1 MDEWGIAGTAFEKKE
16 GEGMSRQRD
25 KWVTRVIAWML
36 SFAMA
41 VSLVVIPSD
50 KTEAAGETIVLSY
63 STDQV
68 TASGNVDNQ
77 VSLDLGNGGYS
88 DLSELKSAGLTKLR
102 VSFEVSSADGTGNI
116 GGQAFVNAKGTWKG
130 EWINVNAGSG
140 TQTVELDLTQFYS
153 KSGQLYNFGFQFENV
168 TSITYKIKEAVLVNS
183 GSSSGGD
190 SGSGSDSSDFGTER
204 EYSSGVTAT
213 VKNQGTPSNDWSGF
227 EMAISNNTG
236 ASICDWIVVLQ
247 VPSGTASAFKCW
259 NATFVADGDTIYMY
273 PMQSG
278 GNAVLAAGTMQND
291 IPGGGFAAKY
301 VDASSIQV
309 KGVYYNKGTSS
320 SVDYSQ
326 GDTNDNTGGSGGSG
340 GSGGTSSGDTTTN
353 KDLDVEFNYAKA
365 LQESLYFYD
374 ANMCGYL
381 EDTCALSWRGN
392 CHTYDKNVT
401 YTKNGK
407 TYNVDASG
415 GFHDAGDHVK
425 FGLPQGYAA
434 SMLGMSYY
442 QFKDA
447 FDELGQKEHLKKITD
462 YFCDYF
468 KRCTVYEGDQVIAFC
483 YQVGD
488 GNTDHGVWTAPEG
501 QTISRPAF
509 FADASNP
516 ATDEVSVVIA
526 ALALNYINFG
536 NNEDL
541 KTAKDLFTFVEK
553 NNKACAT
560 EGASTFYASRSYGD
574 DYAFAASALAAAT
587 GDTSYNSIYNEYK
600 DNSDN
605 GVNQYWVL
613 DWGNTGALACMLQKD
628 TAKIASI
635 TDVCK
640 GKSAI
645 DGVFNCVSDWGSCRY
660 SAAEQFTGLVYDKLT
675 GKTTYADWATSQMNY
690 MLGDNPN
697 KRCYIVGYNEN
708 SSKYPHHRAAS
719 RSTDSKI
726 INSNHYTLL
735 GALVGGPGANG
746 TYKDDQGDYYC
757 NEVALDYNAGLVG
770 AAAGLYLVHKNDKTV
785 KLSYAK
791 KNATNY
797 STKTA
802 SAAELAAVGV
812 KTYYG
817 TNSGDDTEEEVKA
830 TEIKLNQETCALTE
844 GETVTLRA
852 TVIPKTAEQKVTWK
866 SENEKIATVSDVG
879 KVTALAAGT
888 TTITAATMDGTKLT
902 ASCKLTVK
910 AAPKAVFSTDQTVLT
925 CAPVIYGYE
934 TGSAAELVLE
944 NKGDADG
951 TAALQLEKGAGS
963 AFALSGDSERKLAPA
978 GKTTVIVSLKNGK
991 DAGTYSDNLLIE
1003 ADNGQSFQIPVS
1015 ATVEKCPVTG
1025 ITFPTAGMIVT
1036 GQTLSESELS
1046 GGDETYGTFA
1056 WADAAEKPERGTY
1069 QGQVVLTLCSDA
1081 KKNYAFDQIT
1091 GYDAA
1096 AGTITQNVTVTVSR
1110 AGLPAITFPEAS
1122 ELVYGQKLSDSTLA
1136 GGSTGY
1142 GTFAWSTP
1150 DVTMGEQEVENSIN
1164 QYEVV
1169 FTWSDASKKQYQIEN
1184 SDEDAVYKKMVSV
1197 KVRKAKQT
1205 AVPDSVDLLA
1215 RTKDTI
1221 RISGQAG
1228 VRYSV
1233 DGTTWKQAVSN
1244 GETIEFAGL
1253 RSFTK
1258 YTVSGRYAE
1267 TATAYAGKAVELLTV
1282 YTLVQDPY
1290 TIDIAKITDK
1300 EYQDAL
1306 RTDDGKITVNYTEP
1320 VLTLT
1325 EDGRDYVITGKNKEL
1340 VIKAGGATRVTLDQ
1354 AEVGAVAIIGN
1365 ADGKTEIAR
1374 KGTVTIAGNVE
1385 TDGGLV
1391 ISGDGFLTVSGKISA
1406 AGDITIKDGKV
1417 SVDGGVLAGGTV
1429 LIRDAEL
1436 VAGTDETGTAIK
1448 ADTVRIED
1456 SKVTVGADQVTKDP
1470 PIKSDNIILVGDNT
1484 VASSSGSKDIF
1495 SSKPKDE
1502 NGDEIPDTI
1511 LIEKITLNKTSVVLN
1526 IGDTERIAVAA
1537 VIPANATLKTFDWK
1551 SSNEKVASVSQTGE
1565 VKGIS
1570 AGTAIITVTAKDGS
1584 GVTGFCTV
1592 TVKKKETVTPTP
1604 TPNPEKPTT
1613 EKPTIEKPTT
1623 EKPTTEAPKKTVKPA
1638 KVKIQAATKKI
1649 APGRKLTLKATVT
1662 PKKATNKKVKWTIR
1676 KSDKKYASINS
1687 KGVLTVKKAAKGKTI
1702 KVTATAVGNS
1712 KVKATYTV
1720 KVMKK
1725 AVKKVTITSKKKAV
1739 KKVTI
1744 KKKQSITLKAKL
1756 TPTKGISKEVTWTSG
1771 NPKVAK
1777 VTAKGKVIGKKKGTV
1792 KITAKA
1798 KDGSGKKA
1806 TITIKVK

>member
-1 MDEWGIAGTAFEKKE
+1 
-16 GEGMSRQRD
+16 MSRQRD
-25 KWVTRVIAWML
+25 KWVTRIIAWML
-36 SFAMA
+36 SFAMI

-50 KTEAAGETIVLSY
+50 RTEAAEETIALSY

-68 TASGNVDNQ
+68 TKSGDSDGKVELNFENAGYKSVAALQ
-77 VSLDLGNGGYS
+77 TAGITKFRVSLEVIGFTSMS
-88 DLSELKSAGLTKLR
+88 DETAGTM
-102 VSFEVSSADGTGNI
+102 V
-116 GGQAFVNAKGTWKG
+116 FVNASDDWHH
-130 EWINVNAGSG
+130 EWNNLASG
-140 TQTVELDLTQFYS
+140 AQTIEYDLSNLNDNSVEI
-153 KSGQLYNFGFQFENV
+153 YNFGLQFSNV
-168 TSITYKIKEAVLVNS
+168 SSITYKITEAVLVKS
-183 GSSSGGD
+183 GSSSGSESGGD
-190 SGSGSDSSDFGTER
+190 SGSSDFGTER
-204 EYSSGVTAT
+204 DYSSGVTAT
-213 VKNQGTPSNDWSGF
+213 VANQGTPSNDWSGF
-227 EMAISNNTG
+227 EMTINNNTG

-273 PMQSG
+273 PMKSG
-278 GNAVLAAGTMQND
+278 ANAVLAAGTMKND
-291 IPGGGFAAKY
+291 IPGGGFSSKY

-320 SVDYSQ
+320 SVDYSK
-326 GDTNDNTGGSGGSG
+326 GDTNDNTGGSG

-374 ANMCGYL
+374 ANMCGNL
-381 EDTCALSWRGN
+381 EGTCALSWRGN

-447 FDELGQKEHLKKITD
+447 FDELGQKEHLKKVTD

-509 FADASNP
+509 FADAGNP
-516 ATDEVSVVIA
+516 ATDEVSVAIA
-526 ALALNYINFG
+526 ALAINYINFG
-536 NNEDL
+536 NTEDL
-541 KTAKDLFTFVEK
+541 QTAKDLFTFVK
-553 NNKACAT
+553 NNNKACAT
-560 EGASTFYASRSYGD
+560 DGASTFYASRSYGD

-628 TAKIASI
+628 TSKLAKI

-675 GKTTYADWATSQMNY
+675 GTTTYADWATSQMNY

-735 GALVGGPGANG
+735 GALVGGPGADG
-746 TYKDDQGDYYC
+746 TYKDDQGDYFC

-770 AAAGLYLVHKNDKTV
+770 AAAGLYLVHKNDETV
-785 KLSYAK
+785 YLSYAK

-802 SAAELAAVGV
+802 SATELSAVGV

-830 TEIKLNQETCALTE
+830 TAIKLDSLIVELTE
-844 GETVTLRA
+844 GLGTTIRA
-852 TVIPKTAEQKVTWK
+852 TVTPKTAEQKVIWK
-866 SENEKIATVSDVG
+866 SENEKVAAVSESG
-879 KVTALAAGT
+879 KVTAVGAGETTVTAT
-888 TTITAATMDGTKLT
+888 TTDGTNLT
-902 ASCKLTVK
+902 ASCKVTVK
-910 AAPKAVFSTDQTVLT
+910 AAPKAEFVTDQTALT
-925 CAPVIYGYE
+925 CDPVIYGYE
-934 TGSAAELVLE
+934 AGSTATLALE
-944 NKGDADG
+944 NKGNDTG
-951 TAALQLEKGAGS
+951 LVTIVLEKGTDS
-963 AFALSGDSERKLAPA
+963 PFEISGDTSIKVAPSD
-978 GKTTVIVSLKNGK
+978 KTTVVAALKTGK
-991 DAGTYSDNLLIE
+991 DAGSYSDNLLIE
-1003 ADNGQSFQIPVS
+1003 ADNGQSFKIPVS
-1015 ATVEKCPVTG
+1015 ATVEKCPVTN
-1025 ITFPTAGMIVT
+1025 ISFPTAGTIVA
-1036 GQTLSESELS
+1036 GQSLADSKLT
-1046 GGDETYGTFA
+1046 GGDTIYGIFF
-1056 WADAAEKPERGTY
+1056 WADMAKKPERGIS
-1069 QGQVVLTLCSDA
+1069 QGEVVLILRPDI
-1081 KKNYAFDQIT
+1081 KKNYSFDQIA

-1096 AGTITQNVTVTVSR
+1096 ESTITQNVTVTVTR

-1122 ELVYGQKLSDSTLA
+1122 DLVYGQKLSDSKLT
-1136 GGSTGY
+1136 GGSTEY

-1150 DVTMGEQEVENSIN
+1150 DVAMGEQETANGIN

-1169 FTWSDASKKQYQIEN
+1169 FTWNDASKKQYQIEDT
-1184 SDEDAVYKKMVSV
+1184 DEDAVYKKMVSV
-1197 KVRKAKQT
+1197 KVKKAEQT
-1205 AVPDSVDLLA
+1205 AVPDSVALLA

-1228 VRYSV
+1228 IQYSV
-1233 DGTTWKQAVSN
+1233 DGTTWKQAASN
-1244 GETIEFAGL
+1244 GETIEFTGL

-1267 TATAYAGKAVELLTV
+1267 TATTYAGKATELLTV

-1306 RTDDGKITVNYTEP
+1306 RTDDGRTTVDYTEP
-1320 VLTLT
+1320 VLRLT
-1325 EDGRDYVITGKNKEL
+1325 EDGKDYVITGKNKDII
-1340 VIKAGGATRVTLDQ
+1340 IKAAGSTKITLDQ
-1354 AEVGAVAIIGN
+1354 AEVGVVEITGN
-1365 ADGKTEIAR
+1365 AGGTTEIVR
-1374 KGTVTIAGNVE
+1374 KGTVTIAGNIE

-1391 ISGDGFLTVSGKISA
+1391 ISGDGSLTVSGKISA
-1406 AGDITIKDGKV
+1406 TGDITIKGGKV
-1417 SVDGGVLAGGTV
+1417 SVDDGISAGGTV

-1456 SKVTVGADQVTKDP
+1456 SKVTVGADQDTKNP

-1511 LIEKITLNKTSVVLN
+1511 LIEKITLNKTSVVLY

-1537 VIPANATLKTFDWK
+1537 VIPSNATLKTFDWK

-1565 VKGIS
+1565 VKGVS
-1570 AGTAIITVTAKDGS
+1570 AGTAVITATAKDGS
-1584 GVTGFCTV
+1584 GVTGSCPV

-1613 EKPTIEKPTT
+1613 ENPTT
-1623 EKPTTEAPKKTVKPA
+1623 EKPTTETPEKTVKPT
-1638 KVKIQAATKKI
+1638 KVKIKAATKKI
-1649 APGRKLTLKATVT
+1649 APGKKLTLKATVT

-1725 AVKKVTITSKKKAV
+1725 AVKKVTITSKKKTV

-1744 KKKQSITLKAKL
+1744 KKKQSVTLKANL
-1756 TPTKGISKEVTWTSG
+1756 TPTKGISKEVTWISS

-1777 VTAKGKVIGKKKGTV
+1777 VTAKGKVTGKKKGTV

>member
-1 MDEWGIAGTAFEKKE
+1 
-16 GEGMSRQRD
+16 MSRQRD

-50 KTEAAGETIVLSY
+50 KTEAAGETIALSY

-102 VSFEVSSADGTGNI
+102 VSFEVSSVNGTGNI

-168 TSITYKIKEAVLVNS
+168 TSITYKITEAVLVNS

-190 SGSGSDSSDFGTER
+190 SGS
-204 EYSSGVTAT
+204 
-213 VKNQGTPSNDWSGF
+213 
-227 EMAISNNTG
+227 
-236 ASICDWIVVLQ
+236 
-247 VPSGTASAFKCW
+247 
-259 NATFVADGDTIYMY
+259 
-273 PMQSG
+273 
-278 GNAVLAAGTMQND
+278 
-291 IPGGGFAAKY
+291 
-301 VDASSIQV
+301 
-309 KGVYYNKGTSS
+309 
-320 SVDYSQ
+320 
-326 GDTNDNTGGSGGSG
+326 

-516 ATDEVSVVIA
+516 ATDEVSVAIA

-560 EGASTFYASRSYGD
+560 EGASSFYASTSYGD
-574 DYAFAASALAAAT
+574 DYALAASALAVAT
-587 GDTSYNSIYNEYK
+587 GNTSYNSVYNTYK
-600 DNSDN
+600 DNSGN
-605 GVNQYWVL
+605 GVNQYWVI
-613 DWGNTGALACMLQKD
+613 DWANTGALACMLQKD

-726 INSNHYTLL
+726 INSDHYTLL
-735 GALVGGPGANG
+735 GALVGGPGADG

-817 TNSGDDTEEEVKA
+817 TNSGDATEEEVKA
-830 TEIKLNQETCALTE
+830 TAIKLDSLIVELTE
-844 GETVTLRA
+844 GLDTTIRA
-852 TVIPKTAEQKVTWK
+852 TVTPKTAEQKVTWK
-866 SENEKIATVSDVG
+866 SENKKVATVSETG
-879 KVTALAAGT
+879 KVTAVGAGETTVTAT
-888 TTITAATMDGTKLT
+888 TTDGTNLT
-902 ASCKLTVK
+902 ASCRVTVK
-910 AAPKAVFSTDQTVLT
+910 AAPKAEFVTDRTALT

-934 TGSAAELVLE
+934 AGSTASLVLE
-944 NKGDADG
+944 NKGNDTG
-951 TAALQLEKGAGS
+951 SVTIQLEKS
-963 AFALSGDSERKLAPA
+963 TDSPFEISGDTSIKVAA
-978 GKTTVIVSLKNGK
+978 SDKTTVVVALKTGK
-991 DAGTYSDNLLIE
+991 DTGSYSDNLLIE
-1003 ADNGQSFQIPVS
+1003 ADNGQSYQIPVS

-1036 GQTLSESELS
+1036 GQTLSESKLS

-1056 WADAAEKPERGTY
+1056 WADAAAKPERGTY
-1069 QGQVVLTLCSDA
+1069 QGQVVLTLRSDA

-1136 GGSTGY
+1136 GGSTEY

-1150 DVTMGEQEVENSIN
+1150 DVTMGEQEVANGIN

-1169 FTWSDASKKQYQIEN
+1169 FTWSDTSKKQYQIED

-1197 KVRKAKQT
+1197 KVRKAEQT
-1205 AVPDSVDLLA
+1205 AVPDAVTLLA

-1233 DGTTWKQAVSN
+1233 DGTTWKQAASN

-1267 TATAYAGKAVELLTV
+1267 TATAYAGKTVELLTV

-1290 TIDIAKITDK
+1290 TIDIAKIADK

-1306 RTDDGKITVNYTEP
+1306 RTDDGRTTVSYTEP

-1325 EDGRDYVITGKNKEL
+1325 EDGGDYVITGKNKEL
-1340 VIKAGGATRVTLDQ
+1340 VIKAGRATKITLDQ

-1365 ADGKTEIAR
+1365 ADGKTEIVR

-1391 ISGDGFLTVSGKISA
+1391 ISGNGSLVVSGKISA
-1406 AGDITIKDGKV
+1406 AGDITIKGGKV
-1417 SVDGGVLAGGTV
+1417 SVDEGISAGGTV

-1436 VAGTDETGTAIK
+1436 AAGTDETGTAIK
-1448 ADTVRIED
+1448 ADIVRIED
-1456 SKVTVGADQVTKDP
+1456 SKVTVGADQVTKKP

-1537 VIPANATLKTFDWK
+1537 VIPANATRKTFDWK

-1565 VKGIS
+1565 VKGVS
-1570 AGTAIITVTAKDGS
+1570 AGTAVITVTAKDGS
-1584 GVTGFCTV
+1584 GVTGSCNV
-1592 TVKKKETVTPTP
+1592 TVKKETVTPTP

-1613 EKPTIEKPTT
+1613 EKPTTEKPTT
-1623 EKPTTEAPKKTVKPA
+1623 DEPTTEAPKKTVKPA

-1649 APGRKLTLKATVT
+1649 APGKKLTLKATVT

-1756 TPTKGISKEVTWTSG
+1756 TPTKGISKEVTWTSS

-1777 VTAKGKVIGKKKGTV
+1777 VTAKGKVTGKKKGTV

>member
-1 MDEWGIAGTAFEKKE
+1 MRGCITGTAFEKKE

-36 SFAMA
+36 SFAMT

-50 KTEAAGETIVLSY
+50 RTEAAEETIALSY
-63 STDQV
+63 STGQV
-68 TASGNVDNQ
+68 TASGDSDGKVELNFESAGYKSVTALKTAGITKFR
-77 VSLDLGNGGYS
+77 VSLEVTGFTCMS
-88 DLSELKSAGLTKLR
+88 DETAG
-102 VSFEVSSADGTGNI
+102 AMI
-116 GGQAFVNAKGTWKG
+116 FVNASDDWHHEWK
-130 EWINVNAGSG
+130 NLASG
-140 TQTVELDLTQFYS
+140 TQTIEYDLS
-153 KSGQLYNFGFQFENV
+153 KLNDSSAKIYNFGLQFSNV
-168 TSITYKIKEAVLVNS
+168 SSITYKITEAVLVKS
-183 GSSSGGD
+183 DSSSG
-190 SGSGSDSSDFGTER
+190 S
-204 EYSSGVTAT
+204 
-213 VKNQGTPSNDWSGF
+213 
-227 EMAISNNTG
+227 
-236 ASICDWIVVLQ
+236 
-247 VPSGTASAFKCW
+247 
-259 NATFVADGDTIYMY
+259 
-273 PMQSG
+273 
-278 GNAVLAAGTMQND
+278 
-291 IPGGGFAAKY
+291 
-301 VDASSIQV
+301 
-309 KGVYYNKGTSS
+309 
-320 SVDYSQ
+320 
-326 GDTNDNTGGSGGSG
+326 GSGGSG

-374 ANMCGYL
+374 ANMCGNL
-381 EDTCALSWRGN
+381 EGTCALSWRGN

-447 FDELGQKEHLKKITD
+447 FDELGQKKHLKKITD

-488 GNTDHGVWTAPEG
+488 GKTDHGVWTAPEG

-516 ATDEVSVVIA
+516 ATDEVSVAIA

-560 EGASTFYASRSYGD
+560 EGASSFYASTSYGD
-574 DYAFAASALAAAT
+574 DYALAASALAVAT
-587 GDTSYNSIYNEYK
+587 GDVSYKANIDASA
-600 DNSDN
+600 
-605 GVNQYWVL
+605 VNTGWVL
-613 DWGNTGALACMLQKD
+613 DWANTGALACMLQKD
-628 TAKIASI
+628 TEKLKSI
-635 TDVCK
+635 TEVCTNK
-640 GKSAI
+640 RKI

-675 GKTTYADWATSQMNY
+675 GTTTYAKWATSQMNY

-726 INSNHYTLL
+726 INSDHYTLL
-735 GALVGGPGANG
+735 GALVGGPGSNG

-770 AAAGLYLVHKNDKTV
+770 AAAGLYLVHKNDETV
-785 KLSYAK
+785 YLSYAK
-791 KNATNY
+791 KNTTNY

-802 SAAELAAVGV
+802 SATELGAVGV

-817 TNSGDDTEEEVKA
+817 TNSGGDTEEEVKA
-830 TEIKLNQETCALTE
+830 TAIKLDSLIVELTE
-844 GETVTLRA
+844 GLDITIRA
-852 TVIPKTAEQKVTWK
+852 TVTPKTAEQKVTWK
-866 SENEKIATVSDVG
+866 SENEKVATVSETG
-879 KVTALAAGT
+879 KVTAVGAGETTVTAT
-888 TTITAATMDGTKLT
+888 TTDGTNLT
-902 ASCKLTVK
+902 ASCRVTVK
-910 AAPKAVFSTDQTVLT
+910 AAPKAEFVTDQTALT
-925 CAPVIYGYE
+925 CDPVIYGYE
-934 TGSAAELVLE
+934 AGSTASFVLE
-944 NKGDADG
+944 NEGNDTGFVTIA
-951 TAALQLEKGAGS
+951 LEKGTDS
-963 AFALSGDSERKLAPA
+963 PFEISGDTSIKVAA
-978 GKTTVIVSLKNGK
+978 SDKTTVGIALKTGK
-991 DAGTYSDNLLIE
+991 DAGSYSDNLLIE
-1003 ADNGQSFQIPVS
+1003 ADNGQSFKIPVS

-1025 ITFPTAGMIVT
+1025 ITFPTAGAIVA
-1036 GQTLSESELS
+1036 GQTLADSKLT

-1056 WADAAEKPERGTY
+1056 WADAAAKPERGTY
-1069 QGQVVLTLCSDA
+1069 QGQVVLTLRSDA
-1081 KKNYAFDQIT
+1081 KKNYAFDRIT

-1096 AGTITQNVTVTVSR
+1096 AGMITQNVTVIVSR

-1122 ELVYGQKLSDSTLA
+1122 DLVYGQTLSDSVLT
-1136 GGSTGY
+1136 GGSEEY

-1150 DVTMGEQEVENSIN
+1150 DVKMGEQEVANGTN

-1169 FTWSDASKKQYQIEN
+1169 FTWSDASKKQYQIEDT
-1184 SDEDAVYKKMVSV
+1184 DEDAVYKKMVSV
-1197 KVRKAKQT
+1197 KVQKAEQT
-1205 AVPDSVDLLA
+1205 AVPDSVALLA

-1233 DGTTWKQAVSN
+1233 DGTTWKQAASN
-1244 GETIEFAGL
+1244 GETIEFTGL

-1258 YTVSGRYAE
+1258 YTVSAGYTE
-1267 TATAYAGKAVELLTV
+1267 TTTTNAGKTVELLTV

-1306 RTDDGKITVNYTEP
+1306 RTEDGRTTVDYTEP
-1320 VLTLT
+1320 VLRLT
-1325 EDGRDYVITGKNKEL
+1325 EDGKGYVITGKNKDII
-1340 VIKAGGATRVTLDQ
+1340 IKTAGSTKITLDQ
-1354 AEVGAVAIIGN
+1354 AEVGAVAITGN
-1365 ADGKTEIAR
+1365 AGGKTEIVR
-1374 KGTVTIAGNVE
+1374 KGTITIAGNVE

-1391 ISGDGFLTVSGKISA
+1391 INGDGTLMVSGKISA
-1406 AGDITIKDGKV
+1406 TGDITIKGGKV

-1436 VAGTDETGTAIK
+1436 AAGTDETGTAIK
-1448 ADTVRIED
+1448 AEPVRIED
-1456 SKVTVGADQVTKDP
+1456 SKVTVGANQDTKNP

-1511 LIEKITLNKTSVVLN
+1511 LIEKITLNKTGVVLS

-1565 VKGIS
+1565 VKGVS
-1570 AGTAIITVTAKDGS
+1570 AGTAVIMVTAKDGS
-1584 GVTGFCTV
+1584 GVTGSCTV

-1613 EKPTIEKPTT
+1613 EKPTTEKPTT
-1623 EKPTTEAPKKTVKPA
+1623 EKPTTEEPTTEEPKKTVKPA

-1649 APGRKLTLKATVT
+1649 APGKKLTLKATVT

-1725 AVKKVTITSKKKAV
+1725 AVKKVTITSKKKTV

-1744 KKKQSITLKAKL
+1744 KKKQSVTLKANL

-1771 NPKVAK
+1771 NPKIAK
-1777 VTAKGKVIGKKKGTV
+1777 VTANGKVTGKKKGTV

-1806 TITIKVK
+1806 TITLKVK

>member
-1 MDEWGIAGTAFEKKE
+1 
-16 GEGMSRQRD
+16 MSRQRD

-50 KTEAAGETIVLSY
+50 KTEAAGETIALSY

-102 VSFEVSSADGTGNI
+102 VSFEVSSVNGTGNI

-190 SGSGSDSSDFGTER
+190 SGS
-204 EYSSGVTAT
+204 
-213 VKNQGTPSNDWSGF
+213 
-227 EMAISNNTG
+227 
-236 ASICDWIVVLQ
+236 
-247 VPSGTASAFKCW
+247 
-259 NATFVADGDTIYMY
+259 
-273 PMQSG
+273 
-278 GNAVLAAGTMQND
+278 
-291 IPGGGFAAKY
+291 
-301 VDASSIQV
+301 
-309 KGVYYNKGTSS
+309 
-320 SVDYSQ
+320 
-326 GDTNDNTGGSGGSG
+326 

-516 ATDEVSVVIA
+516 ATDEVSVAIA

-560 EGASTFYASRSYGD
+560 EGASSFYASTSYGD
-574 DYAFAASALAAAT
+574 DYALAASALAVAT
-587 GDTSYNSIYNEYK
+587 GNTSYNSVYNTYK
-600 DNSDN
+600 DNSGN
-605 GVNQYWVL
+605 GVNQYWVI
-613 DWGNTGALACMLQKD
+613 DWANTGALACMLQKD

-726 INSNHYTLL
+726 INSDHYTLL
-735 GALVGGPGANG
+735 GALVGGPGADG

-830 TEIKLNQETCALTE
+830 TAIKLDSLIVELTE
-844 GETVTLRA
+844 GLDTTIRA
-852 TVIPKTAEQKVTWK
+852 TVTPKTAEQKVTWK
-866 SENEKIATVSDVG
+866 SENKKVATVSETG
-879 KVTALAAGT
+879 KVTAVGAGETTVTAT
-888 TTITAATMDGTKLT
+888 TTDGTNLT
-902 ASCKLTVK
+902 ASCRVTVK
-910 AAPKAVFSTDQTVLT
+910 AAPKAEFVTDQTALT

-934 TGSAAELVLE
+934 AGSTASLVLE
-944 NKGDADG
+944 NKGNDTG
-951 TAALQLEKGAGS
+951 SVKIQLEKNTDS
-963 AFALSGDSERKLAPA
+963 PFEISGDTSIKVAA
-978 GKTTVIVSLKNGK
+978 SDKTTVVVALKTGK
-991 DAGTYSDNLLIE
+991 DTGSYSDNLLVE
-1003 ADNGQSFQIPVS
+1003 ADNGQSYQIPVS

-1036 GQTLSESELS
+1036 GQTLSESKLS

-1056 WADAAEKPERGTY
+1056 WADAAAKPERGTY
-1069 QGQVVLTLCSDA
+1069 QGQVVLTLRSDA

-1122 ELVYGQKLSDSTLA
+1122 ELVYGQKLSDSTFA
-1136 GGSTGY
+1136 GGSTEY

-1150 DVTMGEQEVENSIN
+1150 DVTMGEQEVANGVN

-1169 FTWSDASKKQYQIEN
+1169 FTWSDTSKKQYQIED

-1197 KVRKAKQT
+1197 KVRKAEQT
-1205 AVPDSVDLLA
+1205 AVPDTVTLLA

-1233 DGTTWKQAVSN
+1233 DGTTWKQAASN

-1258 YTVSGRYAE
+1258 YTVSGSYAE
-1267 TATAYAGKAVELLTV
+1267 TATAYAGKTVKLLTV

-1290 TIDIAKITDK
+1290 TIDIAKIADK

-1306 RTDDGKITVNYTEP
+1306 RTDDGRTTVSYMEP

-1340 VIKAGGATRVTLDQ
+1340 VIKADRAIKITLDQ

-1365 ADGKTEIAR
+1365 ADGKTEIIR

-1391 ISGDGFLTVSGKISA
+1391 ISGNGSLTVSGKISA
-1406 AGDITIKDGKV
+1406 AGDITIKGGKV
-1417 SVDGGVLAGGTV
+1417 SVDEGISAGGTV

-1436 VAGTDETGTAIK
+1436 AAGTDETGTAIK

-1456 SKVTVGADQVTKDP
+1456 SKVTVGADQVTKKP

-1565 VKGIS
+1565 VKGVS
-1570 AGTAIITVTAKDGS
+1570 AGTAVITVTAKDGS
-1584 GVTGFCTV
+1584 GVTGSCNV
-1592 TVKKKETVTPTP
+1592 TVKKETVTPKP

-1613 EKPTIEKPTT
+1613 EKPTTEKPTT
-1623 EKPTTEAPKKTVKPA
+1623 DEPTTEAPKKTVKPA

-1649 APGRKLTLKATVT
+1649 APGKKLTLKATVT

-1676 KSDKKYASINS
+1676 KLDKKYASINS

-1756 TPTKGISKEVTWTSG
+1756 TPTKGISKEVTWTSS

-1777 VTAKGKVIGKKKGTV
+1777 VTAKGKVTGKKKGTV

>member
-50 KTEAAGETIVLSY
+50 KTEAAGETIALSY

-1215 RTKDTI
+1215 RTKDAI

-1406 AGDITIKDGKV
+1406 AGDITIKGGKV

-1448 ADTVRIED
+1448 ADTVRIEE
-1456 SKVTVGADQVTKDP
+1456 SKVTVGANQDTKNP
-1470 PIKSDNIILVGDNT
+1470 PIKSDNIILAGDNT

-1565 VKGIS
+1565 VKGVS
-1570 AGTAIITVTAKDGS
+1570 AGTAVITVTAKDES
-1584 GVTGFCTV
+1584 GVTGSCTV
-1592 TVKKKETVTPTP
+1592 TIKKKETVTP

-1613 EKPTIEKPTT
+1613 EKPAIEKPTT
-1623 EKPTTEAPKKTVKPA
+1623 EKPTTEAPKKTVKPT

-1649 APGRKLTLKATVT
+1649 APGKKLTLKATVT

-1725 AVKKVTITSKKKAV
+1725 AVKKVTITSKKKTV
-1739 KKVTI
+1739 KKVMI

-1777 VTAKGKVIGKKKGTV
+1777 VTAKGKVTGKKKGTV

>member
-1 MDEWGIAGTAFEKKE
+1 MDEWGIAGTAFEKKK

-50 KTEAAGETIVLSY
+50 KTEAAGETIALSY

-88 DLSELKSAGLTKLR
+88 DLSEFKSAGLTKLR

-301 VDASSIQV
+301 VNASSIQV

-320 SVDYSQ
+320 SVDYSK
-326 GDTNDNTGGSGGSG
+326 GDTNDNTGGSG

-392 CHTYDKNVT
+392 CHTYDENVT

-516 ATDEVSVVIA
+516 ATDEVSVAIA

-613 DWGNTGALACMLQKD
+613 DWENTGALACMLQKD

-675 GKTTYADWATSQMNY
+675 GTTIYADWATSQMNY

-817 TNSGDDTEEEVKA
+817 TNSGDGTEEEVKA

-866 SENEKIATVSDVG
+866 SENEKIATVSDAG

-888 TTITAATMDGTKLT
+888 TTITAATTDGTKLT

-910 AAPKAVFSTDQTVLT
+910 AAPKAAFSADQTVLT
-925 CAPVIYGYE
+925 CVPVIYGYE

-951 TAALQLEKGAGS
+951 TVALQLEKGAGS
-963 AFALSGDSERKLAPA
+963 AFALSGDSERKLASA

-1015 ATVEKCPVTG
+1015 ATVAKCPVTG

-1056 WADAAEKPERGTY
+1056 WADAAAKPERGTY

-1096 AGTITQNVTVTVSR
+1096 AGTITQNVMVTVSR

-1406 AGDITIKDGKV
+1406 AGDITIKGGKV

-1448 ADTVRIED
+1448 ADTVRIEE
-1456 SKVTVGADQVTKDP
+1456 SKVTVGANQDTKNP
-1470 PIKSDNIILVGDNT
+1470 PIKSDNIILAGDNT

-1565 VKGIS
+1565 VKGVS
-1570 AGTAIITVTAKDGS
+1570 AGTAVITVTAKDGS
-1584 GVTGFCTV
+1584 GVTGSCTV

-1604 TPNPEKPTT
+1604 NPEKPTT
-1613 EKPTIEKPTT
+1613 EKPAIEKPTT
-1623 EKPTTEAPKKTVKPA
+1623 EKLTTEAPKKTVKPT

-1649 APGRKLTLKATVT
+1649 APGKKLTLKATVT

-1687 KGVLTVKKAAKGKTI
+1687 KGVLTVKKAAKGRTI

-1777 VTAKGKVIGKKKGTV
+1777 VTAKGKVTGKKKGTV

>member
-1 MDEWGIAGTAFEKKE
+1 MDEWGIAGTAFEKKK

-50 KTEAAGETIVLSY
+50 KTEAAGETIALSY

-301 VDASSIQV
+301 VNASSIQV

-320 SVDYSQ
+320 SVDYSK
-326 GDTNDNTGGSGGSG
+326 GDTNDNTGGSG

-392 CHTYDKNVT
+392 CHTYDENVT

-509 FADASNP
+509 FADAGNP
-516 ATDEVSVVIA
+516 ATDEVSVAIA

-726 INSNHYTLL
+726 INSDHYTLL
-735 GALVGGPGANG
+735 GALVGGPGADG

-802 SAAELAAVGV
+802 SATELAAVGV

-817 TNSGDDTEEEVKA
+817 TNSGDGTEEEVKA

-852 TVIPKTAEQKVTWK
+852 TVIPKTAGQKVTWK
-866 SENEKIATVSDVG
+866 SENEKIATVSDAG

-888 TTITAATMDGTKLT
+888 TTITAATTDGTKLT

-910 AAPKAVFSTDQTVLT
+910 AAPKAAFSADQTVLT

-1003 ADNGQSFQIPVS
+1003 ADNGQSVQIPVS

-1046 GGDETYGTFA
+1046 GEDETYGTFA
-1056 WADAAEKPERGTY
+1056 WADAAVKPERGTY
-1069 QGQVVLTLCSDA
+1069 QGQVVLTLRSDA

-1169 FTWSDASKKQYQIEN
+1169 FTWSDASKKQYQIED

-1306 RTDDGKITVNYTEP
+1306 RTDDGKIIVNYTEP

-1406 AGDITIKDGKV
+1406 AGDITIKGGRV

-1448 ADTVRIED
+1448 ADTVRIEE
-1456 SKVTVGADQVTKDP
+1456 SKVTVGANQDTKNP
-1470 PIKSDNIILVGDNT
+1470 PIKSDNIILAGDNT

-1565 VKGIS
+1565 VKGVS

-1584 GVTGFCTV
+1584 GVTGSCTV

-1623 EKPTTEAPKKTVKPA
+1623 EEPTTEAPKKTVKPA

-1649 APGRKLTLKATVT
+1649 APGKKLTLKATVT

-1756 TPTKGISKEVTWTSG
+1756 TPTKGISKEVAWTSG

>member
-50 KTEAAGETIVLSY
+50 KTEAAGETIALSY

-1406 AGDITIKDGKV
+1406 AGDITIKGGKV

-1448 ADTVRIED
+1448 ADTVRIEE
-1456 SKVTVGADQVTKDP
+1456 SKVTVGANQDTKNP
-1470 PIKSDNIILVGDNT
+1470 PIKSDNIILAGDNT

-1565 VKGIS
+1565 VKGVS
-1570 AGTAIITVTAKDGS
+1570 AGTAVITVTAKDES
-1584 GVTGFCTV
+1584 GVTGSCTV
-1592 TVKKKETVTPTP
+1592 TIKKKETVTP

-1613 EKPTIEKPTT
+1613 EKPAIEKPTT
-1623 EKPTTEAPKKTVKPA
+1623 EKPTTEAPKKTVKPT

-1649 APGRKLTLKATVT
+1649 APGKKLTLKATVT

-1725 AVKKVTITSKKKAV
+1725 AVKKVTITSKKKTV
-1739 KKVTI
+1739 KKVMI

-1777 VTAKGKVIGKKKGTV
+1777 VTAKGKVTGKKKGTV

>member
-1 MDEWGIAGTAFEKKE
+1 
-16 GEGMSRQRD
+16 MSRQRD

-36 SFAMA
+36 SFAMT

-50 KTEAAGETIVLSY
+50 RTEAAEETIALSY

-68 TASGNVDNQ
+68 TASGDSDGKVELNFESAGYKSVTALKTAGITKFR
-77 VSLDLGNGGYS
+77 VSLEVTGFTCMS
-88 DLSELKSAGLTKLR
+88 DETAG
-102 VSFEVSSADGTGNI
+102 AMI
-116 GGQAFVNAKGTWKG
+116 FVNASDDWHHEWK
-130 EWINVNAGSG
+130 NLASG
-140 TQTVELDLTQFYS
+140 TQTIEYDLS
-153 KSGQLYNFGFQFENV
+153 KLNDSSAKIYNFGLQFSNV
-168 TSITYKIKEAVLVNS
+168 SSITYKITEAVLVKS
-183 GSSSGGD
+183 DSSSG
-190 SGSGSDSSDFGTER
+190 S
-204 EYSSGVTAT
+204 
-213 VKNQGTPSNDWSGF
+213 
-227 EMAISNNTG
+227 
-236 ASICDWIVVLQ
+236 
-247 VPSGTASAFKCW
+247 
-259 NATFVADGDTIYMY
+259 
-273 PMQSG
+273 
-278 GNAVLAAGTMQND
+278 
-291 IPGGGFAAKY
+291 
-301 VDASSIQV
+301 
-309 KGVYYNKGTSS
+309 
-320 SVDYSQ
+320 
-326 GDTNDNTGGSGGSG
+326 GSGGSG

-374 ANMCGYL
+374 ANMCGNL
-381 EDTCALSWRGN
+381 EGTCALSWRGN

-447 FDELGQKEHLKKITD
+447 FDELGQKKHLKKITD

-488 GNTDHGVWTAPEG
+488 GKTDHGVWTAPEG

-516 ATDEVSVVIA
+516 ATDEVSVAIA

-560 EGASTFYASRSYGD
+560 EGASSFYASTSYGD
-574 DYAFAASALAAAT
+574 DYALAASALAVAT
-587 GDTSYNSIYNEYK
+587 GDVSYKANIDASA
-600 DNSDN
+600 
-605 GVNQYWVL
+605 VNTGWVL
-613 DWGNTGALACMLQKD
+613 DWANTGALACMLQKD
-628 TAKIASI
+628 TEKLKSI
-635 TDVCK
+635 TEVCTNK
-640 GKSAI
+640 RKI

-675 GKTTYADWATSQMNY
+675 GTTTYAKWATSQMNY

-726 INSNHYTLL
+726 INSDHYTLL
-735 GALVGGPGANG
+735 GALVGGPGSNG

-770 AAAGLYLVHKNDKTV
+770 AAAGLYLVHKNDETV
-785 KLSYAK
+785 YLSYAK
-791 KNATNY
+791 KNTTNY

-802 SAAELAAVGV
+802 SATELGAVGV

-817 TNSGDDTEEEVKA
+817 TNSGGDTEEEVKA
-830 TEIKLNQETCALTE
+830 TAIKLDSLIVELTE
-844 GETVTLRA
+844 GLDITIRA
-852 TVIPKTAEQKVTWK
+852 TVTPKTAEQKVTWK
-866 SENEKIATVSDVG
+866 SENEKVATVSETG
-879 KVTALAAGT
+879 KVTAVGAGETTVTAT
-888 TTITAATMDGTKLT
+888 TTDGTNLT
-902 ASCKLTVK
+902 ASCRVTVK
-910 AAPKAVFSTDQTVLT
+910 AAPKAEFVTDQTALT
-925 CAPVIYGYE
+925 CDPVIYGYE
-934 TGSAAELVLE
+934 AGSTASFVLE
-944 NKGDADG
+944 NEGNDTGFVTIA
-951 TAALQLEKGAGS
+951 LEKGTDS
-963 AFALSGDSERKLAPA
+963 PFEISGDTSIKVAA
-978 GKTTVIVSLKNGK
+978 SDKTTVGIALKTGK
-991 DAGTYSDNLLIE
+991 DAGSYSDNLLIE
-1003 ADNGQSFQIPVS
+1003 ADNGQSFKIPVS

-1025 ITFPTAGMIVT
+1025 ITFPTAGAIVA
-1036 GQTLSESELS
+1036 GQTLADSKLT

-1056 WADAAEKPERGTY
+1056 WADAAAKPERGTY
-1069 QGQVVLTLCSDA
+1069 QGQVVLTLRSDA
-1081 KKNYAFDQIT
+1081 KKNYAFDRIT

-1096 AGTITQNVTVTVSR
+1096 AGMITQNVTVIVSR

-1122 ELVYGQKLSDSTLA
+1122 DLVYGQTLSDSVLT
-1136 GGSTGY
+1136 GGSEEY

-1150 DVTMGEQEVENSIN
+1150 DVKMGEQEVANGTN

-1169 FTWSDASKKQYQIEN
+1169 FTWSDASKKQYQIEDT
-1184 SDEDAVYKKMVSV
+1184 DEDAVYKKMVSV
-1197 KVRKAKQT
+1197 KVQKAEQT
-1205 AVPDSVDLLA
+1205 AVPDSVALLA

-1233 DGTTWKQAVSN
+1233 DGTTWKQAASN
-1244 GETIEFAGL
+1244 GETIEFTGL

-1258 YTVSGRYAE
+1258 YTVSAGYTE
-1267 TATAYAGKAVELLTV
+1267 TTTTNAGKTVELLTV

-1306 RTDDGKITVNYTEP
+1306 RTEDGRTTVDYTEP
-1320 VLTLT
+1320 VLRLT
-1325 EDGRDYVITGKNKEL
+1325 EDGKGYVITGKNKDII
-1340 VIKAGGATRVTLDQ
+1340 IKTAGSTKITLDQ
-1354 AEVGAVAIIGN
+1354 AEVGAVAITGN
-1365 ADGKTEIAR
+1365 AGGKTEIVR
-1374 KGTVTIAGNVE
+1374 KGTITIAGNVE

-1391 ISGDGFLTVSGKISA
+1391 INGDGTLMVSGKISA
-1406 AGDITIKDGKV
+1406 TGDITIKGGKV

-1436 VAGTDETGTAIK
+1436 AAGTDETGTAIK
-1448 ADTVRIED
+1448 AEPVRIED
-1456 SKVTVGADQVTKDP
+1456 SKVTVGANQDTKNP

-1565 VKGIS
+1565 VKGVS
-1570 AGTAIITVTAKDGS
+1570 AGTAVIMVTAKDGS
-1584 GVTGFCTV
+1584 GVTGSCTV

-1613 EKPTIEKPTT
+1613 EKPTT
-1623 EKPTTEAPKKTVKPA
+1623 EEPKKTVKPA

-1649 APGRKLTLKATVT
+1649 APGKKLALKATVT

-1725 AVKKVTITSKKKAV
+1725 AVKKVTITSKKKTV

-1744 KKKQSITLKAKL
+1744 KKKQSVTLKANL

-1771 NPKVAK
+1771 NPKIAK
-1777 VTAKGKVIGKKKGTV
+1777 VTAKGKVTGKKKGTV

-1806 TITIKVK
+1806 TIILKVK

>member
-50 KTEAAGETIVLSY
+50 KTEAAGETIALSY

-1406 AGDITIKDGKV
+1406 AGDITIKGGKV

-1448 ADTVRIED
+1448 ADTVRIEE
-1456 SKVTVGADQVTKDP
+1456 SKVTVGANQDTKNP
-1470 PIKSDNIILVGDNT
+1470 PIKSDNIILAGDNT

-1565 VKGIS
+1565 VKGVS
-1570 AGTAIITVTAKDGS
+1570 AGTAVITVTAKDES
-1584 GVTGFCTV
+1584 GVTGSCTV
-1592 TVKKKETVTPTP
+1592 TIKKKETVTP

-1613 EKPTIEKPTT
+1613 EKPAIEKPTT
-1623 EKPTTEAPKKTVKPA
+1623 EKPTTEAPKKTVKPT

-1649 APGRKLTLKATVT
+1649 APGKKLTLKATVT

-1725 AVKKVTITSKKKAV
+1725 AVKKVTITSKKKTV
-1739 KKVTI
+1739 KKVMI

-1777 VTAKGKVIGKKKGTV
+1777 VTAKGKVTGKKTGTV

>member
-50 KTEAAGETIVLSY
+50 KTEAAGETIALSY

-183 GSSSGGD
+183 GSSSGGG
-190 SGSGSDSSDFGTER
+190 SGSGSDSSDFGIER

-273 PMQSG
+273 PMKSG
-278 GNAVLAAGTMQND
+278 ANAVLAAGTMKND
-291 IPGGGFAAKY
+291 IPGGGFSSKY
-301 VDASSIQV
+301 VEASSIQV

-320 SVDYSQ
+320 SVDYSK
-326 GDTNDNTGGSGGSG
+326 GDTNDNTGGSGGT
-340 GSGGTSSGDTTTN
+340 GGTSSSDTTTN
-353 KDLDVEFNYAKA
+353 KDLDVEYNYAKA

-516 ATDEVSVVIA
+516 ATDEVSVAIA
-526 ALALNYINFG
+526 ALALNYIN
-536 NNEDL
+536 
-541 KTAKDLFTFVEK
+541 FTFVEK

-628 TAKIASI
+628 TAKIANI

-675 GKTTYADWATSQMNY
+675 GTTTYADWATSQMNY

-802 SAAELAAVGV
+802 SATELAAVGV

-817 TNSGDDTEEEVKA
+817 TNSGDGTEEEVKA

-866 SENEKIATVSDVG
+866 SENEKIATVSDAG
-879 KVTALAAGT
+879 KVTALAVGT
-888 TTITAATMDGTKLT
+888 TTITAATTDGTKLT

-910 AAPKAVFSTDQTVLT
+910 AAPKAAFSADQTVLT

-934 TGSAAELVLE
+934 IGSAAELVLE

-951 TAALQLEKGAGS
+951 TVALQLEKGAGS

-1003 ADNGQSFQIPVS
+1003 ADNGQSYQIPVS

-1036 GQTLSESELS
+1036 GQTLSESKLS

-1056 WADAAEKPERGTY
+1056 WADAAAKPERGTY
-1069 QGQVVLTLCSDA
+1069 QGQVVLTLRSDA

-1091 GYDAA
+1091 GYAA

-1122 ELVYGQKLSDSTLA
+1122 ELVYGQKLSDSAFA

-1150 DVTMGEQEVENSIN
+1150 DVKMSEQEVANGVN

-1169 FTWSDASKKQYQIEN
+1169 FTWSDTSKKQYQIED

-1197 KVRKAKQT
+1197 KVRKTEQT
-1205 AVPDSVDLLA
+1205 AVPDTVTLLA

-1233 DGTTWKQAVSN
+1233 DGTTWKQAASN

-1258 YTVSGRYAE
+1258 YTVSGSYAE
-1267 TATAYAGKAVELLTV
+1267 TATAYAGKTVELLTV

-1290 TIDIAKITDK
+1290 TIDIAKIADK

-1306 RTDDGKITVNYTEP
+1306 RTDDGRTTVSYTDP

-1340 VIKAGGATRVTLDQ
+1340 VIKADRATKITLDQ

-1365 ADGKTEIAR
+1365 ADGKTEIIR

-1391 ISGDGFLTVSGKISA
+1391 ISGNGSLTVSGKISA
-1406 AGDITIKDGKV
+1406 AGDITIKGGKV
-1417 SVDGGVLAGGTV
+1417 SVDEGISAGGTV

-1436 VAGTDETGTAIK
+1436 AAGKDETGTAIK

-1551 SSNEKVASVSQTGE
+1551 SSNEKVANVSQTGE
-1565 VKGIS
+1565 VKGVS
-1570 AGTAIITVTAKDGS
+1570 AGTAVVTVTAKDGS
-1584 GVTGFCTV
+1584 GVTGSCIV
-1592 TVKKKETVTPTP
+1592 TVKKKETVTPKP
-1604 TPNPEKPTT
+1604 IPNPEKPTT

-1623 EKPTTEAPKKTVKPA
+1623 EEPTEAPKKTVKPA

-1649 APGRKLTLKATVT
+1649 APGKKLTLKATVT

>member
-50 KTEAAGETIVLSY
+50 KTEAAGETIALSY

-1391 ISGDGFLTVSGKISA
+1391 ISGEGFLTVSGKISA
-1406 AGDITIKDGKV
+1406 AGDITIKGGKV

-1448 ADTVRIED
+1448 ADTVRIEE
-1456 SKVTVGADQVTKDP
+1456 SKVTVGANQDTKNP
-1470 PIKSDNIILVGDNT
+1470 PIKSDNIILAGDNT

-1565 VKGIS
+1565 VKGVS
-1570 AGTAIITVTAKDGS
+1570 AGTAVITVTAKDES
-1584 GVTGFCTV
+1584 GVTGSCTV
-1592 TVKKKETVTPTP
+1592 TIKKKETVTP

-1613 EKPTIEKPTT
+1613 EKPAIEKPTT
-1623 EKPTTEAPKKTVKPA
+1623 EKPTTEAPKKTVKPT

-1649 APGRKLTLKATVT
+1649 APGKKLTLKATVT

-1725 AVKKVTITSKKKAV
+1725 AVKKVTITSKKKTV
-1739 KKVTI
+1739 KKVMI

-1777 VTAKGKVIGKKKGTV
+1777 VTAKGKVTGKKKGTV

>member
-25 KWVTRVIAWML
+25 KWVIRVIAWML

-50 KTEAAGETIVLSY
+50 KTEAAGETIALSY

-183 GSSSGGD
+183 GSSSGGG
-190 SGSGSDSSDFGTER
+190 SGSGSDSSDFGIER

-273 PMQSG
+273 PMKSG
-278 GNAVLAAGTMQND
+278 ANAVLAAGTMKND
-291 IPGGGFAAKY
+291 IPGGGFSSKY
-301 VDASSIQV
+301 VEASSIQV

-320 SVDYSQ
+320 SVDYSK
-326 GDTNDNTGGSGGSG
+326 GDTNDNTGGSGGT
-340 GSGGTSSGDTTTN
+340 GGTSSSDTTTN
-353 KDLDVEFNYAKA
+353 KDLDVEYNYAKA

-516 ATDEVSVVIA
+516 ATDEVSVAIA

-628 TAKIASI
+628 TAKIANI

-675 GKTTYADWATSQMNY
+675 GTTTYADWATSQMNY

-802 SAAELAAVGV
+802 SATELAAVGV

-817 TNSGDDTEEEVKA
+817 TNSGDGTEEEVKA

-866 SENEKIATVSDVG
+866 SENEKIATVSDAG
-879 KVTALAAGT
+879 KVTALAVGT
-888 TTITAATMDGTKLT
+888 TTITAATTDGTKLT

-910 AAPKAVFSTDQTVLT
+910 AAPKAAFSADQTVLT

-934 TGSAAELVLE
+934 IGSAAELVLE

-951 TAALQLEKGAGS
+951 TVALQLEKGAGS

-1003 ADNGQSFQIPVS
+1003 ADNGQSYQIPVS

-1036 GQTLSESELS
+1036 GQTLSESKLS

-1056 WADAAEKPERGTY
+1056 WADAAAKPERGTY
-1069 QGQVVLTLCSDA
+1069 QGQVVLTLRSDA

-1091 GYDAA
+1091 GYAA

-1122 ELVYGQKLSDSTLA
+1122 ELVYGQKLSDSAFA
-1136 GGSTGY
+1136 GGSTEY

-1150 DVTMGEQEVENSIN
+1150 DVKMSEQEVANGVN

-1169 FTWSDASKKQYQIEN
+1169 FTWSDTSKKQYQIEDA
-1184 SDEDAVYKKMVSV
+1184 DEDAVYKKMVSV
-1197 KVRKAKQT
+1197 KVRKTEQT
-1205 AVPDSVDLLA
+1205 AVPDTVTLLA

-1233 DGTTWKQAVSN
+1233 DGTTWKQAASN

-1406 AGDITIKDGKV
+1406 AGDITIKGGKV

-1448 ADTVRIED
+1448 ADTVRIEE
-1456 SKVTVGADQVTKDP
+1456 SKVTVGANQDTKNP
-1470 PIKSDNIILVGDNT
+1470 PIKSDNIILAGDNT

-1565 VKGIS
+1565 VKGVS
-1570 AGTAIITVTAKDGS
+1570 AGTAVITVTAKDGS
-1584 GVTGFCTV
+1584 GVTGSCTV
-1592 TVKKKETVTPTP
+1592 TIKKKEIVTP

-1613 EKPTIEKPTT
+1613 EKPAIEKPTT
-1623 EKPTTEAPKKTVKPA
+1623 EKPTTEAPKKTVKPT

-1649 APGRKLTLKATVT
+1649 APGKKLTLKATVT

-1725 AVKKVTITSKKKAV
+1725 AVKKVTITSKKKTV
-1739 KKVTI
+1739 KKVMI

-1777 VTAKGKVIGKKKGTV
+1777 VTAKGKVTGKKKGTV

>member
-1 MDEWGIAGTAFEKKE
+1 M
-16 GEGMSRQRD
+16 
-25 KWVTRVIAWML
+25 
-36 SFAMA
+36 
-41 VSLVVIPSD
+41 
-50 KTEAAGETIVLSY
+50 
-63 STDQV
+63 
-68 TASGNVDNQ
+68 
-77 VSLDLGNGGYS
+77 
-88 DLSELKSAGLTKLR
+88 
-102 VSFEVSSADGTGNI
+102 
-116 GGQAFVNAKGTWKG
+116 
-130 EWINVNAGSG
+130 
-140 TQTVELDLTQFYS
+140 
-153 KSGQLYNFGFQFENV
+153 
-168 TSITYKIKEAVLVNS
+168 
-183 GSSSGGD
+183 
-190 SGSGSDSSDFGTER
+190 
-204 EYSSGVTAT
+204 
-213 VKNQGTPSNDWSGF
+213 
-227 EMAISNNTG
+227 
-236 ASICDWIVVLQ
+236 
-247 VPSGTASAFKCW
+247 
-259 NATFVADGDTIYMY
+259 
-273 PMQSG
+273 
-278 GNAVLAAGTMQND
+278 
-291 IPGGGFAAKY
+291 
-301 VDASSIQV
+301 
-309 KGVYYNKGTSS
+309 
-320 SVDYSQ
+320 
-326 GDTNDNTGGSGGSG
+326 
-340 GSGGTSSGDTTTN
+340 
-353 KDLDVEFNYAKA
+353 
-365 LQESLYFYD
+365 
-374 ANMCGYL
+374 
-381 EDTCALSWRGN
+381 
-392 CHTYDKNVT
+392 
-401 YTKNGK
+401 
-407 TYNVDASG
+407 
-415 GFHDAGDHVK
+415 
-425 FGLPQGYAA
+425 
-434 SMLGMSYY
+434 
-442 QFKDA
+442 
-447 FDELGQKEHLKKITD
+447 
-462 YFCDYF
+462 
-468 KRCTVYEGDQVIAFC
+468 
-483 YQVGD
+483 
-488 GNTDHGVWTAPEG
+488 
-501 QTISRPAF
+501 
-509 FADASNP
+509 
-516 ATDEVSVVIA
+516 
-526 ALALNYINFG
+526 
-536 NNEDL
+536 
-541 KTAKDLFTFVEK
+541 
-553 NNKACAT
+553 
-560 EGASTFYASRSYGD
+560 
-574 DYAFAASALAAAT
+574 
-587 GDTSYNSIYNEYK
+587 
-600 DNSDN
+600 
-605 GVNQYWVL
+605 
-613 DWGNTGALACMLQKD
+613 
-628 TAKIASI
+628 
-635 TDVCK
+635 
-640 GKSAI
+640 
-645 DGVFNCVSDWGSCRY
+645 
-660 SAAEQFTGLVYDKLT
+660 
-675 GKTTYADWATSQMNY
+675 
-690 MLGDNPN
+690 
-697 KRCYIVGYNEN
+697 
-708 SSKYPHHRAAS
+708 
-719 RSTDSKI
+719 
-726 INSNHYTLL
+726 
-735 GALVGGPGANG
+735 VGGPGANG

-830 TEIKLNQETCALTE
+830 TEIKLNQEICALTE

-866 SENEKIATVSDVG
+866 SENEKIATVSDAG

-934 TGSAAELVLE
+934 TGSTAELVLE

-1015 ATVEKCPVTG
+1015 ATVAKCPVTG

-1036 GQTLSESELS
+1036 GQTLSESGLS

-1056 WADAAEKPERGTY
+1056 WADAAAKPERGTY

-1096 AGTITQNVTVTVSR
+1096 AGTITQNVTITVSR

-1406 AGDITIKDGKV
+1406 AGDITIKGGKV

-1448 ADTVRIED
+1448 ADTVRIEE
-1456 SKVTVGADQVTKDP
+1456 SKVTVGANQDTKNP
-1470 PIKSDNIILVGDNT
+1470 PIKSDNIILAGDNT

-1565 VKGIS
+1565 VKGVS
-1570 AGTAIITVTAKDGS
+1570 AGTAVITVTAKDGS
-1584 GVTGFCTV
+1584 GVTGSCTV
-1592 TVKKKETVTPTP
+1592 TVKKKETVTP

-1623 EKPTTEAPKKTVKPA
+1623 EKLTTEAPKKTVKPT

-1649 APGRKLTLKATVT
+1649 APGKKLTLKATVT

-1687 KGVLTVKKAAKGKTI
+1687 KGVLTVKKAAKGRTI

-1777 VTAKGKVIGKKKGTV
+1777 VTAKGKVTGKKKGTV

>member
-50 KTEAAGETIVLSY
+50 KTEAAGETIALSY

-1406 AGDITIKDGKV
+1406 AGDITIKGGKV

-1448 ADTVRIED
+1448 ADTVRIEE
-1456 SKVTVGADQVTKDP
+1456 SKVTVGANQDTKNP
-1470 PIKSDNIILVGDNT
+1470 PIKSDNIILAGDNT

-1565 VKGIS
+1565 VKGVS
-1570 AGTAIITVTAKDGS
+1570 AGTAIITVTAKDES
-1584 GVTGFCTV
+1584 GVTGSCTV
-1592 TVKKKETVTPTP
+1592 TIKKKETVTP

-1613 EKPTIEKPTT
+1613 EKPAIEKPTT
-1623 EKPTTEAPKKTVKPA
+1623 EKPTTEAPKKTVKPT

-1649 APGRKLTLKATVT
+1649 APGKKLTLKATVT

-1725 AVKKVTITSKKKAV
+1725 AVKKVTITSKKKTV
-1739 KKVTI
+1739 KKVMI

-1777 VTAKGKVIGKKKGTV
+1777 VTAKGKVTGKKKGTV

>member
-1 MDEWGIAGTAFEKKE
+1 MDEWGIAGTAFEKKK

-50 KTEAAGETIVLSY
+50 KTEAAGETIALSY

-301 VDASSIQV
+301 VNASSIQV

-320 SVDYSQ
+320 SVDYSK
-326 GDTNDNTGGSGGSG
+326 GDTNDNTGGSG

-392 CHTYDKNVT
+392 CHTYDENVT

-447 FDELGQKEHLKKITD
+447 FDELGQKGHLKKITD

-509 FADASNP
+509 FADAGNP
-516 ATDEVSVVIA
+516 ATDEVSVAIA

-675 GKTTYADWATSQMNY
+675 GTTIYADWATSQMNY

-802 SAAELAAVGV
+802 SATELAAVGV

-817 TNSGDDTEEEVKA
+817 TNSGDGTEEEVKA

-852 TVIPKTAEQKVTWK
+852 TVIPKTAEQKVIWK
-866 SENEKIATVSDVG
+866 SENEKIATVSDAG

-888 TTITAATMDGTKLT
+888 TTITAATTDGTKLT

-910 AAPKAVFSTDQTVLT
+910 AAPKAAFSADQTVLT
-925 CAPVIYGYE
+925 CASVIYGYE
-934 TGSAAELVLE
+934 IGSAAELVLE

-951 TAALQLEKGAGS
+951 TVALQLEKGAGS

-1015 ATVEKCPVTG
+1015 ATVAKCPVTG

-1056 WADAAEKPERGTY
+1056 WADAAAKPERGTY

-1169 FTWSDASKKQYQIEN
+1169 FTWSDASKKQYQIED

-1306 RTDDGKITVNYTEP
+1306 RTDDGRTTVSYTDP

-1406 AGDITIKDGKV
+1406 AGDITIKGGKV

-1448 ADTVRIED
+1448 ADTVRIEE
-1456 SKVTVGADQVTKDP
+1456 SKVTVGANQDTKNP
-1470 PIKSDNIILVGDNT
+1470 PIKSDNIILAGDNT

-1511 LIEKITLNKTSVVLN
+1511 LIEKITLNKTSVILN

-1565 VKGIS
+1565 VKGVS
-1570 AGTAIITVTAKDGS
+1570 AGTAVITVTAKDGS
-1584 GVTGFCTV
+1584 SVTGSCTV

-1604 TPNPEKPTT
+1604 NPEKPTT
-1613 EKPTIEKPTT
+1613 EKPAIEKPTT
-1623 EKPTTEAPKKTVKPA
+1623 EKTTTEAPKKTVKPT

-1649 APGRKLTLKATVT
+1649 APGKKLTLKATVT

-1702 KVTATAVGNS
+1702 KVTATAFGNS

-1756 TPTKGISKEVTWTSG
+1756 TPTKGISKEVTWTSS

-1777 VTAKGKVIGKKKGTV
+1777 VTAKGKVTGKKKGTV

>member
-50 KTEAAGETIVLSY
+50 KTEAAGETIALSY

-183 GSSSGGD
+183 GSSSGG
-190 SGSGSDSSDFGTER
+190 GSGS
-204 EYSSGVTAT
+204 
-213 VKNQGTPSNDWSGF
+213 
-227 EMAISNNTG
+227 
-236 ASICDWIVVLQ
+236 
-247 VPSGTASAFKCW
+247 
-259 NATFVADGDTIYMY
+259 
-273 PMQSG
+273 
-278 GNAVLAAGTMQND
+278 
-291 IPGGGFAAKY
+291 
-301 VDASSIQV
+301 
-309 KGVYYNKGTSS
+309 
-320 SVDYSQ
+320 
-326 GDTNDNTGGSGGSG
+326 

-392 CHTYDKNVT
+392 CHTYDRNVT

-447 FDELGQKEHLKKITD
+447 FDELGQKKHLKKITD

-516 ATDEVSVVIA
+516 ATDEVSVAIA

-560 EGASTFYASRSYGD
+560 EGASSFYVSTSYGD
-574 DYAFAASALAAAT
+574 DYALAASALAVAT
-587 GDTSYNSIYNEYK
+587 GNTSYNSVYNIYK
-600 DNSDN
+600 DNSGN
-605 GVNQYWVL
+605 GVNQYWVI
-613 DWGNTGALACMLQKD
+613 DWANTGALACMLQKD

-726 INSNHYTLL
+726 INSDHYTLL
-735 GALVGGPGANG
+735 GALVGGPGADG

-830 TEIKLNQETCALTE
+830 TAIKLDSLIVELTE
-844 GETVTLRA
+844 GLDTTIRA
-852 TVIPKTAEQKVTWK
+852 TVTPKTAEQKVIWK
-866 SENEKIATVSDVG
+866 SENKKVATVSETG
-879 KVTALAAGT
+879 KVTAVGAGETTVTAT
-888 TTITAATMDGTKLT
+888 TTDGTNLT
-902 ASCKLTVK
+902 ASCRVTVK
-910 AAPKAVFSTDQTVLT
+910 AAPKAEFVTDRTALT

-934 TGSAAELVLE
+934 AGSTASLVLE
-944 NKGDADG
+944 NKGNDTG
-951 TAALQLEKGAGS
+951 SVTIQLEKS
-963 AFALSGDSERKLAPA
+963 TDSPFEISGDTSIKVAA
-978 GKTTVIVSLKNGK
+978 SDKTTVVVALKTGK
-991 DAGTYSDNLLIE
+991 DTGSYSDNLLVE
-1003 ADNGQSFQIPVS
+1003 ADNGQSYQIPVS

-1036 GQTLSESELS
+1036 GQTLSESKLS

-1056 WADAAEKPERGTY
+1056 WADAAAKPERGTY
-1069 QGQVVLTLCSDA
+1069 QGQVVLTLRSDA

-1150 DVTMGEQEVENSIN
+1150 DVTMGEQEVANGIN

-1169 FTWSDASKKQYQIEN
+1169 FTWSDTSKKQYQIED

-1197 KVRKAKQT
+1197 KVRKAEQT
-1205 AVPDSVDLLA
+1205 AVPDAVTLLA

-1233 DGTTWKQAVSN
+1233 DGTTWKQAASN

-1267 TATAYAGKAVELLTV
+1267 TATAYAGKTVELLTV

-1290 TIDIAKITDK
+1290 TIDIAKIADK

-1306 RTDDGKITVNYTEP
+1306 RTDDGRTTVSYTEP

-1340 VIKAGGATRVTLDQ
+1340 VIKAGRATKITLDQ

-1365 ADGKTEIAR
+1365 ADGKTEIVR

-1391 ISGDGFLTVSGKISA
+1391 ISGNGSLTVSGKISA
-1406 AGDITIKDGKV
+1406 AGDITIKGGKV

-1436 VAGTDETGTAIK
+1436 AAGTDETGTAIK

-1456 SKVTVGADQVTKDP
+1456 SKVTVGADQVTKKP

-1537 VIPANATLKTFDWK
+1537 VIPANATRKTFDWK

-1565 VKGIS
+1565 VKGVS
-1570 AGTAIITVTAKDGS
+1570 AGTAVITVTAKDGS
-1584 GVTGFCTV
+1584 GVTGSCTV
-1592 TVKKKETVTPTP
+1592 TVKKETVTPKP

-1623 EKPTTEAPKKTVKPA
+1623 DEPTTEAPKKTVKPA
-1638 KVKIQAATKKI
+1638 KVKIQAVTKKI
-1649 APGRKLTLKATVT
+1649 APGKKLTLKATVT

-1712 KVKATYTV
+1712 KVKATYTI

-1725 AVKKVTITSKKKAV
+1725 AVKKVTITSKKKVV

-1756 TPTKGISKEVTWTSG
+1756 TPTKGISKEVTWTSS

-1777 VTAKGKVIGKKKGTV
+1777 VTAKGKVTGKKKGTV

>member
-50 KTEAAGETIVLSY
+50 KTEAAGETIALSY

-190 SGSGSDSSDFGTER
+190 SGS
-204 EYSSGVTAT
+204 
-213 VKNQGTPSNDWSGF
+213 
-227 EMAISNNTG
+227 
-236 ASICDWIVVLQ
+236 
-247 VPSGTASAFKCW
+247 
-259 NATFVADGDTIYMY
+259 
-273 PMQSG
+273 
-278 GNAVLAAGTMQND
+278 
-291 IPGGGFAAKY
+291 
-301 VDASSIQV
+301 
-309 KGVYYNKGTSS
+309 
-320 SVDYSQ
+320 
-326 GDTNDNTGGSGGSG
+326 

-516 ATDEVSVVIA
+516 ATDEVSVAIA

-560 EGASTFYASRSYGD
+560 EGASSFYASTSYGD
-574 DYAFAASALAAAT
+574 DYALAASALAVAT
-587 GDTSYNSIYNEYK
+587 GNTSYNSVYNKYK
-600 DNSDN
+600 DNSGN
-605 GVNQYWVL
+605 GVNQYWVI
-613 DWGNTGALACMLQKD
+613 DWANTGALACMLQKD

-726 INSNHYTLL
+726 INSDHYTLL

-802 SAAELAAVGV
+802 SATELAAVGV

-817 TNSGDDTEEEVKA
+817 TNSGDGTEEEVKA

-866 SENEKIATVSDVG
+866 SENEKIATVSDAG

-888 TTITAATMDGTKLT
+888 TTITAATTDGTKLT

-910 AAPKAVFSTDQTVLT
+910 AAPKAAFSADQTVLT

-934 TGSAAELVLE
+934 IGSAAELVLE

-951 TAALQLEKGAGS
+951 TVALQLEKGAGS

-991 DAGTYSDNLLIE
+991 DTGSYSDNLLIE
-1003 ADNGQSFQIPVS
+1003 ADNGQSYQIPVS

-1036 GQTLSESELS
+1036 GQTLSESKLS

-1056 WADAAEKPERGTY
+1056 WADAAAKPERGTY
-1069 QGQVVLTLCSDA
+1069 QGQVVLTLRSDA

-1091 GYDAA
+1091 GYDA

-1136 GGSTGY
+1136 GGSTEY

-1150 DVTMGEQEVENSIN
+1150 DVTMGEQEVANGIN

-1169 FTWSDASKKQYQIEN
+1169 FTWSDTSKKQYQIED

-1197 KVRKAKQT
+1197 KVRKAEQT
-1205 AVPDSVDLLA
+1205 AVPDAVTLLA

-1233 DGTTWKQAVSN
+1233 DGTTWKQAASN

-1258 YTVSGRYAE
+1258 YTVSGSYAE
-1267 TATAYAGKAVELLTV
+1267 TATAYAGKTVKLLTV

-1290 TIDIAKITDK
+1290 TIDIAKIADK

-1306 RTDDGKITVNYTEP
+1306 RTDDGRTTVSYTEP

-1340 VIKAGGATRVTLDQ
+1340 VIKADRAIKITLDQ

-1365 ADGKTEIAR
+1365 ADGKTEIIR

-1391 ISGDGFLTVSGKISA
+1391 ISGNGSLTVSGKISA
-1406 AGDITIKDGKV
+1406 AGDITIKGGKV
-1417 SVDGGVLAGGTV
+1417 SVDEGISAGGTV

-1436 VAGTDETGTAIK
+1436 AAGTDETGTAIK

-1456 SKVTVGADQVTKDP
+1456 SKVMVGADQVTKDP

-1511 LIEKITLNKTSVVLN
+1511 LIEKITLNKASVVLN

-1565 VKGIS
+1565 VKGVS
-1570 AGTAIITVTAKDGS
+1570 AGTAVITVTAKDGS
-1584 GVTGFCTV
+1584 GVTGSCTV
-1592 TVKKKETVTPTP
+1592 TVKKETVTPTP

-1613 EKPTIEKPTT
+1613 EKPTT
-1623 EKPTTEAPKKTVKPA
+1623 EKPTTEAPKKPVKPA

-1649 APGRKLTLKATVT
+1649 APGKKLTLKATVT

-1676 KSDKKYASINS
+1676 KSDKKYASVNS

>member
-50 KTEAAGETIVLSY
+50 KTEAAGETIALSY

-1406 AGDITIKDGKV
+1406 AGDITIKGGKV

-1448 ADTVRIED
+1448 ADTVRIEE
-1456 SKVTVGADQVTKDP
+1456 SKVTVGANQDTKNP
-1470 PIKSDNIILVGDNT
+1470 PIKSDNIILAGDNT

-1565 VKGIS
+1565 VKGVS
-1570 AGTAIITVTAKDGS
+1570 AGTAVITVTAKDES
-1584 GVTGFCTV
+1584 GVTGSCTV
-1592 TVKKKETVTPTP
+1592 TIKKKETVTP

-1613 EKPTIEKPTT
+1613 EKPAIEKPTT
-1623 EKPTTEAPKKTVKPA
+1623 EKPTTEAPKKTVKPT

-1649 APGRKLTLKATVT
+1649 APGKKLTLKATVT

-1744 KKKQSITLKAKL
+1744 KKKQSITLKTKL
-1756 TPTKGISKEVTWTSG
+1756 TPTKGISKEVTWTSS

-1777 VTAKGKVIGKKKGTV
+1777 VTAKGKVTGKKKGTV

>member
-1 MDEWGIAGTAFEKKE
+1 MDEWGIAGTAFEKKK

-50 KTEAAGETIVLSY
+50 KTEAAGETIALSY

-88 DLSELKSAGLTKLR
+88 DLSEFKSAGLTKLR

-301 VDASSIQV
+301 VNASSIQV

-320 SVDYSQ
+320 SVDYSK
-326 GDTNDNTGGSGGSG
+326 GDTNDNTGGSG

-392 CHTYDKNVT
+392 CHTYDENVT

-516 ATDEVSVVIA
+516 ATDEVSVAIA

-613 DWGNTGALACMLQKD
+613 DWENTGALACMLQKD

-675 GKTTYADWATSQMNY
+675 GTTIYADWATSQMNY

-817 TNSGDDTEEEVKA
+817 TNSGDGTEEEVKA

-866 SENEKIATVSDVG
+866 SENEKIATVSDAG

-888 TTITAATMDGTKLT
+888 TTITAATTDGTKLT

-910 AAPKAVFSTDQTVLT
+910 AAPKAAFSADQTVLT
-925 CAPVIYGYE
+925 CVPVIYGYE

-951 TAALQLEKGAGS
+951 TVALQLEKGAGS
-963 AFALSGDSERKLAPA
+963 AFALSGDSERKLASA

-1015 ATVEKCPVTG
+1015 ATVAKCPVTG

-1056 WADAAEKPERGTY
+1056 WADAAAKPERGTY
-1069 QGQVVLTLCSDA
+1069 QGQVVLTLFSDA

-1096 AGTITQNVTVTVSR
+1096 AGTITQNVMVTVSR

-1325 EDGRDYVITGKNKEL
+1325 EDGRDYVIT
-1340 VIKAGGATRVTLDQ
+1340 
-1354 AEVGAVAIIGN
+1354 
-1365 ADGKTEIAR
+1365 
-1374 KGTVTIAGNVE
+1374 
-1385 TDGGLV
+1385 
-1391 ISGDGFLTVSGKISA
+1391 
-1406 AGDITIKDGKV
+1406 
-1417 SVDGGVLAGGTV
+1417 
-1429 LIRDAEL
+1429 
-1436 VAGTDETGTAIK
+1436 DETGTAIK
-1448 ADTVRIED
+1448 ADTVRIEE
-1456 SKVTVGADQVTKDP
+1456 SKVTVGANQDTKNP
-1470 PIKSDNIILVGDNT
+1470 PIKSDNIILAGDNT

-1623 EKPTTEAPKKTVKPA
+1623 EKLTTEAPKKTVKPT

-1649 APGRKLTLKATVT
+1649 APGKKLTLKATVT

-1777 VTAKGKVIGKKKGTV
+1777 VTAKGKVTGKKKGTV

>member
-1 MDEWGIAGTAFEKKE
+1 
-16 GEGMSRQRD
+16 MSRQRD

-41 VSLVVIPSD
+41 VSLVVIPLD
-50 KTEAAGETIVLSY
+50 RTEAAEETLALSY

-102 VSFEVSSADGTGNI
+102 VSFEVSSADGTGNV

-168 TSITYKIKEAVLVNS
+168 TSITYKIKEAVLIKS

-190 SGSGSDSSDFGTER
+190 SGS
-204 EYSSGVTAT
+204 
-213 VKNQGTPSNDWSGF
+213 
-227 EMAISNNTG
+227 
-236 ASICDWIVVLQ
+236 
-247 VPSGTASAFKCW
+247 
-259 NATFVADGDTIYMY
+259 
-273 PMQSG
+273 
-278 GNAVLAAGTMQND
+278 
-291 IPGGGFAAKY
+291 
-301 VDASSIQV
+301 
-309 KGVYYNKGTSS
+309 
-320 SVDYSQ
+320 
-326 GDTNDNTGGSGGSG
+326 

-401 YTKNGK
+401 YIKNGK

-516 ATDEVSVVIA
+516 ATDEVSVAIA
-526 ALALNYINFG
+526 ALALNYINFR
-536 NNEDL
+536 NTEDL
-541 KTAKDLFTFVEK
+541 QTAKDLFTFVK
-553 NNKACAT
+553 NNNKACAT
-560 EGASTFYASRSYGD
+560 DGASTFYASRSYGD
-574 DYAFAASALAAAT
+574 DYAFAASTLAAAT
-587 GDTSYNSIYNEYK
+587 GDTSYNSIYNDYK

-628 TAKIASI
+628 TAKLKSI
-635 TDVCK
+635 TEVCTN
-640 GKSAI
+640 KSKI

-726 INSNHYTLL
+726 INSDHYTLL
-735 GALVGGPGANG
+735 GALVGGPGADG

-770 AAAGLYLVHKNDKTV
+770 AAAGLYLLHKNDETV
-785 KLSYAK
+785 YLSYAK

-802 SAAELAAVGV
+802 SATELGAVGV

-817 TNSGDDTEEEVKA
+817 TNFGGDTEEEVKA
-830 TEIKLNQETCALTE
+830 TAIKLDSLIVELTE
-844 GETVTLRA
+844 GLDITIRA
-852 TVIPKTAEQKVTWK
+852 TVTPKTAEQKVTWK
-866 SENEKIATVSDVG
+866 SENEKVATVSETG
-879 KVTALAAGT
+879 KVTAVGAGETTVTAT
-888 TTITAATMDGTKLT
+888 TTDGTNLT
-902 ASCKLTVK
+902 ASCRVTVK
-910 AAPKAVFSTDQTVLT
+910 AAPKAEFVTDQTALT
-925 CAPVIYGYE
+925 CDPVIYGYE
-934 TGSAAELVLE
+934 AGSTASFVLE
-944 NKGDADG
+944 NEGNDTGFVTIA
-951 TAALQLEKGAGS
+951 LEKGTDS
-963 AFALSGDSERKLAPA
+963 PFEIPGDTSIKVAA
-978 GKTTVIVSLKNGK
+978 SDKTTVGIALKTGK
-991 DAGTYSDNLLIE
+991 DAGSYSDNLLIE
-1003 ADNGQSFQIPVS
+1003 ADNGQSFKIPVS
-1015 ATVEKCPVTG
+1015 ATIEKCPVTG
-1025 ITFPTAGMIVT
+1025 ITFPTAGAIVA
-1036 GQTLSESELS
+1036 GQTLADSKLT

-1056 WADAAEKPERGTY
+1056 WADAAAKPERGTY
-1069 QGQVVLTLCSDA
+1069 QGQVVLTLRSDA
-1081 KKNYAFDQIT
+1081 KKNYAFDRIT

-1096 AGTITQNVTVTVSR
+1096 AGMITQNVTVIVSR

-1122 ELVYGQKLSDSTLA
+1122 DLVYGQTLSDSVLT
-1136 GGSTGY
+1136 GGSAEY

-1150 DVTMGEQEVENSIN
+1150 DVKMGEQEVANGTN

-1169 FTWSDASKKQYQIEN
+1169 FTWSDASKKQYQIEDT
-1184 SDEDAVYKKMVSV
+1184 DEDAVYKKMVSV
-1197 KVRKAKQT
+1197 KVQKAEQT
-1205 AVPDSVDLLA
+1205 AVPDSVALLA

-1233 DGTTWKQAVSN
+1233 DGTTWKQAAFN

-1290 TIDIAKITDK
+1290 TIDIAKIADK

-1306 RTDDGKITVNYTEP
+1306 RTEDGRTTVDYTET
-1320 VLTLT
+1320 VLRLT
-1325 EDGRDYVITGKNKEL
+1325 EDGKDYVITGKNREL
-1340 VIKAGGATRVTLDQ
+1340 VIKAGGATKITLDQ
-1354 AEVGAVAIIGN
+1354 AEVGAIEITEN
-1365 ADGKTEIAR
+1365 AGGKTEIER
-1374 KGTVTIAGNVE
+1374 KGTITIAGNVE

-1391 ISGDGFLTVSGKISA
+1391 INGDGTLMVSGKISA
-1406 AGDITIKDGKV
+1406 TGDITIKGGKV

-1429 LIRDAEL
+1429 LIRDTEL
-1436 VAGTDETGTAIK
+1436 VTGTDETGTAIK
-1448 ADTVRIED
+1448 AETVRIEN
-1456 SKVTVGADQVTKDP
+1456 SKVTVGANQDTKNP

-1565 VKGIS
+1565 VKGVS
-1570 AGTAIITVTAKDGS
+1570 AGTAVIMVTAKDGS
-1584 GVTGFCTV
+1584 GVTGSCTV

-1613 EKPTIEKPTT
+1613 EKPTT
-1623 EKPTTEAPKKTVKPA
+1623 EKPTTEEPKKTVKPA

-1649 APGRKLTLKATVT
+1649 APGKKLTLKATVT

-1676 KSDKKYASINS
+1676 KSDKKYAAINS

-1725 AVKKVTITSKKKAV
+1725 AVKKVTITSKKKTV

-1744 KKKQSITLKAKL
+1744 KKKQSVTLKANL

-1771 NPKVAK
+1771 NPKIAK
-1777 VTAKGKVIGKKKGTV
+1777 VTAKGKVTGKKKGTV

-1806 TITIKVK
+1806 TITLKVK

>member
-50 KTEAAGETIVLSY
+50 KTEAAGETIALSY

-1406 AGDITIKDGKV
+1406 AGDITIKGGKV

-1448 ADTVRIED
+1448 ADTVRIEE
-1456 SKVTVGADQVTKDP
+1456 SKVTVGANQDTKNP
-1470 PIKSDNIILVGDNT
+1470 PIKSDNIILAGDNT

-1565 VKGIS
+1565 VKGVS
-1570 AGTAIITVTAKDGS
+1570 AGTAVITVTAKDES
-1584 GVTGFCTV
+1584 GVTGSCTV
-1592 TVKKKETVTPTP
+1592 TIKKKETVTP

-1613 EKPTIEKPTT
+1613 EKPAIEKPTT
-1623 EKPTTEAPKKTVKPA
+1623 EKPTTEAPKKTVKPT

-1649 APGRKLTLKATVT
+1649 ALGKKLTLKATVT

-1725 AVKKVTITSKKKAV
+1725 AVKKVTITSKKKTV
-1739 KKVTI
+1739 KKVMI

-1777 VTAKGKVIGKKKGTV
+1777 VTAKGKVTGKKKGTV

>member
-1 MDEWGIAGTAFEKKE
+1 
-16 GEGMSRQRD
+16 
-25 KWVTRVIAWML
+25 
-36 SFAMA
+36 
-41 VSLVVIPSD
+41 
-50 KTEAAGETIVLSY
+50 
-63 STDQV
+63 
-68 TASGNVDNQ
+68 
-77 VSLDLGNGGYS
+77 
-88 DLSELKSAGLTKLR
+88 
-102 VSFEVSSADGTGNI
+102 
-116 GGQAFVNAKGTWKG
+116 
-130 EWINVNAGSG
+130 
-140 TQTVELDLTQFYS
+140 
-153 KSGQLYNFGFQFENV
+153 
-168 TSITYKIKEAVLVNS
+168 
-183 GSSSGGD
+183 
-190 SGSGSDSSDFGTER
+190 
-204 EYSSGVTAT
+204 
-213 VKNQGTPSNDWSGF
+213 
-227 EMAISNNTG
+227 
-236 ASICDWIVVLQ
+236 
-247 VPSGTASAFKCW
+247 
-259 NATFVADGDTIYMY
+259 
-273 PMQSG
+273 
-278 GNAVLAAGTMQND
+278 
-291 IPGGGFAAKY
+291 
-301 VDASSIQV
+301 
-309 KGVYYNKGTSS
+309 
-320 SVDYSQ
+320 
-326 GDTNDNTGGSGGSG
+326 
-340 GSGGTSSGDTTTN
+340 
-353 KDLDVEFNYAKA
+353 
-365 LQESLYFYD
+365 
-374 ANMCGYL
+374 
-381 EDTCALSWRGN
+381 
-392 CHTYDKNVT
+392 
-401 YTKNGK
+401 
-407 TYNVDASG
+407 
-415 GFHDAGDHVK
+415 
-425 FGLPQGYAA
+425 
-434 SMLGMSYY
+434 
-442 QFKDA
+442 
-447 FDELGQKEHLKKITD
+447 
-462 YFCDYF
+462 
-468 KRCTVYEGDQVIAFC
+468 
-483 YQVGD
+483 
-488 GNTDHGVWTAPEG
+488 
-501 QTISRPAF
+501 
-509 FADASNP
+509 
-516 ATDEVSVVIA
+516 
-526 ALALNYINFG
+526 
-536 NNEDL
+536 
-541 KTAKDLFTFVEK
+541 
-553 NNKACAT
+553 
-560 EGASTFYASRSYGD
+560 
-574 DYAFAASALAAAT
+574 
-587 GDTSYNSIYNEYK
+587 
-600 DNSDN
+600 
-605 GVNQYWVL
+605 
-613 DWGNTGALACMLQKD
+613 
-628 TAKIASI
+628 
-635 TDVCK
+635 
-640 GKSAI
+640 
-645 DGVFNCVSDWGSCRY
+645 
-660 SAAEQFTGLVYDKLT
+660 
-675 GKTTYADWATSQMNY
+675 MNY

-830 TEIKLNQETCALTE
+830 TEIKLNQEICALTE

-866 SENEKIATVSDVG
+866 SENEKIATVSDAG

-934 TGSAAELVLE
+934 TGSTAELVLE

-1015 ATVEKCPVTG
+1015 ATVAKCPVTG

-1036 GQTLSESELS
+1036 GQTLSESGLS

-1056 WADAAEKPERGTY
+1056 WADAAAKPERGTY

-1096 AGTITQNVTVTVSR
+1096 AGTITQNVTITVSR

-1406 AGDITIKDGKV
+1406 AGDITIKGGKV

-1448 ADTVRIED
+1448 ADTVRIEE
-1456 SKVTVGADQVTKDP
+1456 SKVTVGANQDTKNP
-1470 PIKSDNIILVGDNT
+1470 PIKSDNIILAGDNT

-1565 VKGIS
+1565 VKGVS
-1570 AGTAIITVTAKDGS
+1570 AGTAVITVTAKDGS
-1584 GVTGFCTV
+1584 GVTGSCTV

-1604 TPNPEKPTT
+1604 NPEKPTT
-1613 EKPTIEKPTT
+1613 EKPAIEKPTT
-1623 EKPTTEAPKKTVKPA
+1623 EKLTTEAPKKTVKPT

-1649 APGRKLTLKATVT
+1649 APGKKLTLKATVT

-1687 KGVLTVKKAAKGKTI
+1687 KGVLTVKKAAKGRTI

-1777 VTAKGKVIGKKKGTV
+1777 VTAKGKVTGKKKGTV

>member
-50 KTEAAGETIVLSY
+50 KTEAAGETIALSY

-183 GSSSGGD
+183 GSSSGGG
-190 SGSGSDSSDFGTER
+190 SGSGSDSSDFGIER

-273 PMQSG
+273 PMKSG
-278 GNAVLAAGTMQND
+278 ANAVLAAGTMKND
-291 IPGGGFAAKY
+291 IPGGGFSSKY
-301 VDASSIQV
+301 VEASSIQV

-320 SVDYSQ
+320 SVDYSK
-326 GDTNDNTGGSGGSG
+326 GDTNDNTGGSGGT
-340 GSGGTSSGDTTTN
+340 GGTSSSDTTTN
-353 KDLDVEFNYAKA
+353 KDLDVEYNYAKA

-516 ATDEVSVVIA
+516 ATDEVSVAIA

-628 TAKIASI
+628 TAKIANI

-675 GKTTYADWATSQMNY
+675 GTTTYADWATSQMNY

-802 SAAELAAVGV
+802 SATELAAVGV

-817 TNSGDDTEEEVKA
+817 TNSGDGTEEEVKA

-866 SENEKIATVSDVG
+866 SENEKIATVSDAG
-879 KVTALAAGT
+879 KVTALAVGT
-888 TTITAATMDGTKLT
+888 TTITAATTDGTKLT

-910 AAPKAVFSTDQTVLT
+910 AAPKAAFSADQTVLT

-934 TGSAAELVLE
+934 IGSAAELVLE

-951 TAALQLEKGAGS
+951 TVALQLEKGAGS

-1003 ADNGQSFQIPVS
+1003 ADNGQSYQIPVS

-1036 GQTLSESELS
+1036 GQTLSESKLS

-1056 WADAAEKPERGTY
+1056 WADAAAKPERGTY
-1069 QGQVVLTLCSDA
+1069 QGQVVLTLRSDA

-1091 GYDAA
+1091 GYAA

-1122 ELVYGQKLSDSTLA
+1122 ELVYGQKLSDSAFA
-1136 GGSTGY
+1136 GGSTEY

-1150 DVTMGEQEVENSIN
+1150 DVKMSEQEVANGVN

-1169 FTWSDASKKQYQIEN
+1169 FTWSDTSKKQYQIEDA
-1184 SDEDAVYKKMVSV
+1184 DEDAVYKKMVSV
-1197 KVRKAKQT
+1197 KVRKTEQT
-1205 AVPDSVDLLA
+1205 AVPDTVTLLA

-1233 DGTTWKQAVSN
+1233 DGTTWKQAASN

-1406 AGDITIKDGKV
+1406 AGDITIKGGKV

-1448 ADTVRIED
+1448 ADTVRIEE
-1456 SKVTVGADQVTKDP
+1456 SKVTVGANQDTKNP
-1470 PIKSDNIILVGDNT
+1470 PIKSDNIILAGDNT

-1565 VKGIS
+1565 VKGVS
-1570 AGTAIITVTAKDGS
+1570 AGTAVITVTAKDGS
-1584 GVTGFCTV
+1584 GVTGSCTV
-1592 TVKKKETVTPTP
+1592 TIKKKEIVTP

-1613 EKPTIEKPTT
+1613 EKPAIEKPTT
-1623 EKPTTEAPKKTVKPA
+1623 EKPTTEAPKKTVKPT

-1649 APGRKLTLKATVT
+1649 APGKKLTLKATVT

-1725 AVKKVTITSKKKAV
+1725 AVKKVTITSKKKTV
-1739 KKVTI
+1739 KKVMI

-1777 VTAKGKVIGKKKGTV
+1777 VTAKGKVTGKKKGTV

>member
-50 KTEAAGETIVLSY
+50 KTEAAGETIALSY

-1110 AGLPAITFPEAS
+1110 VGLPAITFPEAS

-1406 AGDITIKDGKV
+1406 AGDITIKGGKV

-1448 ADTVRIED
+1448 ADTVRIEE
-1456 SKVTVGADQVTKDP
+1456 SKVTVGANQDTKNP
-1470 PIKSDNIILVGDNT
+1470 PIKSDNIILAGDNT

-1565 VKGIS
+1565 VKGVS
-1570 AGTAIITVTAKDGS
+1570 AGTAVITVTAKDES
-1584 GVTGFCTV
+1584 GVTGSCTV
-1592 TVKKKETVTPTP
+1592 TIKKKETVTP

-1613 EKPTIEKPTT
+1613 EKPAIEKPTT
-1623 EKPTTEAPKKTVKPA
+1623 EKPTTEAPKKTVKPT

-1649 APGRKLTLKATVT
+1649 APGKKLTLKATVT

-1725 AVKKVTITSKKKAV
+1725 AVKKVTITSKKKTV
-1739 KKVTI
+1739 KKVMI

-1777 VTAKGKVIGKKKGTV
+1777 VTAKGKVTGKKKGTV

>member
-1 MDEWGIAGTAFEKKE
+1 MRGCITGTAFEKKE

-36 SFAMA
+36 SFAMT

-50 KTEAAGETIVLSY
+50 RTEAAEETTALSY
-63 STDQV
+63 STGQV
-68 TASGNVDNQ
+68 TTSGNVDNQ

-168 TSITYKIKEAVLVNS
+168 TSITYKIKEAVLVKS

-190 SGSGSDSSDFGTER
+190 SGSGSGSSDFGTER
-204 EYSSGVTAT
+204 DYSSGVTAT
-213 VKNQGTPSNDWSGF
+213 VANQGTPSNDWSGF
-227 EMAISNNTG
+227 EMTINNNTG
-236 ASICDWIVVLQ
+236 VSICDWIVVLQ
-247 VPSGTASAFKCW
+247 VPSGAAAAFKCW

-278 GNAVLAAGTMQND
+278 ANAVLAAGTMQND
-291 IPGGGFAAKY
+291 IPGGGFTAKY

-309 KGVYYNKGTSS
+309 KAVYYNKGTSS
-320 SVDYSQ
+320 SVDYSK
-326 GDTNDNTGGSGGSG
+326 GETNDDNTGGSG

-374 ANMCGYL
+374 ANMCGNL

-516 ATDEVSVVIA
+516 ATDEVSVAIA

-536 NNEDL
+536 NTEDL
-541 KTAKDLFTFVEK
+541 QTAKDLFTFVK
-553 NNKACAT
+553 NNNKACAT
-560 EGASTFYASRSYGD
+560 DGASTFYASRSYGD
-574 DYAFAASALAAAT
+574 DYAFAASTLAAAT
-587 GDTSYNSIYNEYK
+587 GDTSYNSIYNDYK

-628 TAKIASI
+628 TEKLKSI
-635 TDVCK
+635 TEVCTN
-640 GKSAI
+640 KSKI

-726 INSNHYTLL
+726 INSDHYTLL
-735 GALVGGPGANG
+735 GALVGGPGADG

-770 AAAGLYLVHKNDKTV
+770 AAAGLYLLHKNDETV
-785 KLSYAK
+785 YLSYAK

-802 SAAELAAVGV
+802 SATELGAVGV

-817 TNSGDDTEEEVKA
+817 TNSGGDTEEEVKA
-830 TEIKLNQETCALTE
+830 TAIKLDSLIVELTE
-844 GETVTLRA
+844 GLDITIRA
-852 TVIPKTAEQKVTWK
+852 TVTPKTAEQKVTWK
-866 SENEKIATVSDVG
+866 SENEKVATVSETG
-879 KVTALAAGT
+879 KVTAVGAGETTVTAT
-888 TTITAATMDGTKLT
+888 TTDGTNLT
-902 ASCKLTVK
+902 ASCRVTVK
-910 AAPKAVFSTDQTVLT
+910 AAPKAEFVTDQTALT
-925 CAPVIYGYE
+925 CDPVIYGYE
-934 TGSAAELVLE
+934 AGSTASFVLE
-944 NKGDADG
+944 NEGNDTGFVTIA
-951 TAALQLEKGAGS
+951 LEKGTDS
-963 AFALSGDSERKLAPA
+963 PFEIPGDTSIKVAA
-978 GKTTVIVSLKNGK
+978 SDKTTVGIALKTGK
-991 DAGTYSDNLLIE
+991 DAGSYSDNLLIE
-1003 ADNGQSFQIPVS
+1003 ADNGQSFKIPVS

-1025 ITFPTAGMIVT
+1025 ITFPTAGAIVA
-1036 GQTLSESELS
+1036 GQTLADSKLT

-1056 WADAAEKPERGTY
+1056 WADAAAKPERGTY
-1069 QGQVVLTLCSDA
+1069 QGQVVLTLRSDA
-1081 KKNYAFDQIT
+1081 KKNYAFDRIT

-1096 AGTITQNVTVTVSR
+1096 AGTITQNVTVIVSR

-1122 ELVYGQKLSDSTLA
+1122 DLVYGQTLSDSVLT
-1136 GGSTGY
+1136 GGSEEY

-1150 DVTMGEQEVENSIN
+1150 DVKMGEQEVANGTN

-1169 FTWSDASKKQYQIEN
+1169 FTWSDASKKQYQIEDT
-1184 SDEDAVYKKMVSV
+1184 DEDAVYKKMVSV
-1197 KVRKAKQT
+1197 KVQKAEQT
-1205 AVPDSVDLLA
+1205 AVPDSVALLA
-1215 RTKDTI
+1215 RTKDMI

-1233 DGTTWKQAVSN
+1233 DGITWKQAASN

-1306 RTDDGKITVNYTEP
+1306 RTDDGRTTVSYTEP

-1325 EDGRDYVITGKNKEL
+1325 KDGRDYVITGKNKEL
-1340 VIKAGGATRVTLDQ
+1340 VIKAGGATKITLDQ
-1354 AEVGAVAIIGN
+1354 AEVGAVTITGN
-1365 ADGKTEIAR
+1365 AGGKTEIER
-1374 KGTVTIAGNVE
+1374 KGTITIAGNVE

-1391 ISGDGFLTVSGKISA
+1391 INGDGTLTVSGKISA
-1406 AGDITIKDGKV
+1406 TGDITIKGGKV
-1417 SVDGGVLAGGTV
+1417 SVDGGVLTGGTV
-1429 LIRDAEL
+1429 LIRDTEL

-1456 SKVTVGADQVTKDP
+1456 SKVTVGANQDTKNP

-1565 VKGIS
+1565 VKGVS
-1570 AGTAIITVTAKDGS
+1570 AGTAVIMVTAKDGS
-1584 GVTGFCTV
+1584 GVTGSCTV

-1623 EKPTTEAPKKTVKPA
+1623 EETTTEEPKKTVKPA

-1649 APGRKLTLKATVT
+1649 APGKKLTLKATVT

-1725 AVKKVTITSKKKAV
+1725 AVKKVTITSKKKTV

-1744 KKKQSITLKAKL
+1744 KKKQSVTLKANL

-1771 NPKVAK
+1771 NPKIAK
-1777 VTAKGKVIGKKKGTV
+1777 VTAKGKVTGKKKGTV

-1806 TITIKVK
+1806 TITLKVK

>member
-1 MDEWGIAGTAFEKKE
+1 
-16 GEGMSRQRD
+16 MSRQRD
-25 KWVTRVIAWML
+25 KWVTRVIAWVL

-50 KTEAAGETIVLSY
+50 RTEAAEETIALSY
-63 STDQV
+63 STGQV
-68 TASGNVDNQ
+68 TASGDSDGKVELNFESAGYKSVTALKTAGITKFR
-77 VSLDLGNGGYS
+77 VSLEVTGFTCMS
-88 DLSELKSAGLTKLR
+88 DETAG
-102 VSFEVSSADGTGNI
+102 AMI
-116 GGQAFVNAKGTWKG
+116 FVNASDDWYHEWK
-130 EWINVNAGSG
+130 NLASG
-140 TQTVELDLTQFYS
+140 TQTIEYDLS
-153 KSGQLYNFGFQFENV
+153 KLNDNSAEIYNFGLQFSNV
-168 TSITYKIKEAVLVNS
+168 SSITYKITEAVLVKS
-183 GSSSGGD
+183 DSS
-190 SGSGSDSSDFGTER
+190 SGSGSG
-204 EYSSGVTAT
+204 
-213 VKNQGTPSNDWSGF
+213 
-227 EMAISNNTG
+227 
-236 ASICDWIVVLQ
+236 
-247 VPSGTASAFKCW
+247 
-259 NATFVADGDTIYMY
+259 
-273 PMQSG
+273 
-278 GNAVLAAGTMQND
+278 
-291 IPGGGFAAKY
+291 
-301 VDASSIQV
+301 
-309 KGVYYNKGTSS
+309 
-320 SVDYSQ
+320 
-326 GDTNDNTGGSGGSG
+326 GGSGGI
-340 GSGGTSSGDTTTN
+340 SSGDTTTN

-447 FDELGQKEHLKKITD
+447 FDELGQKKHLKKITD

-488 GNTDHGVWTAPEG
+488 GKTDHGVWTAPEG

-516 ATDEVSVVIA
+516 ATDEVSVAIA

-560 EGASTFYASRSYGD
+560 EGASSFYASTSYGD
-574 DYAFAASALAAAT
+574 DYALAASALAVAT
-587 GDTSYNSIYNEYK
+587 GDASYKANIDASA
-600 DNSDN
+600 
-605 GVNQYWVL
+605 VNTGWVL
-613 DWGNTGALACMLQKD
+613 DWANTGALACMLQKD
-628 TAKIASI
+628 TAKLKSI
-635 TDVCK
+635 TEVCTN
-640 GKSAI
+640 KSKI
-645 DGVFNCVSDWGSCRY
+645 DGVFNCVSNWGSCRY
-660 SAAEQFTGLVYDKLT
+660 SAAEQFTSLVYDKLT
-675 GKTTYADWATSQMNY
+675 GTTTYAKWATSQMNY

-726 INSNHYTLL
+726 INSDHYTLL
-735 GALVGGPGANG
+735 GALVGGPGSDG

-770 AAAGLYLVHKNDKTV
+770 AAAGLYLLHKNDETV
-785 KLSYAK
+785 YLSYAK

-802 SAAELAAVGV
+802 SATELGAVGV

-817 TNSGDDTEEEVKA
+817 TNSGGDTEEEVKA
-830 TEIKLNQETCALTE
+830 TAIKLDSLIVELTE
-844 GETVTLRA
+844 GLDITIRA
-852 TVIPKTAEQKVTWK
+852 TVTPKTAEQKVTWK
-866 SENEKIATVSDVG
+866 SENEKVATVSETG
-879 KVTALAAGT
+879 KVTAVGAGETTVTAT
-888 TTITAATMDGTKLT
+888 TTDGTNLT
-902 ASCKLTVK
+902 ASCRVTVK
-910 AAPKAVFSTDQTVLT
+910 AAPKAEFVTDQTALT
-925 CAPVIYGYE
+925 CDPVIYGYE
-934 TGSAAELVLE
+934 AGPTASFVLE
-944 NKGDADG
+944 NEGNDTGFVTIA
-951 TAALQLEKGAGS
+951 LEKGTDS
-963 AFALSGDSERKLAPA
+963 PFEISGDTSIKVAA
-978 GKTTVIVSLKNGK
+978 SDKTTVGIALKTGK
-991 DAGTYSDNLLIE
+991 DAGSYSDNLLIE
-1003 ADNGQSFQIPVS
+1003 ADNGQSFKIPVA
-1015 ATVEKCPVTG
+1015 ATVEKCPITG
-1025 ITFPTAGMIVT
+1025 ITFPTAGAIVA
-1036 GQTLSESELS
+1036 GQTLADSKLT

-1056 WADAAEKPERGTY
+1056 WADAAAKPERGTY
-1069 QGQVVLTLCSDA
+1069 QGQVVLTLRSDA
-1081 KKNYAFDQIT
+1081 KKNYAFDRIT

-1096 AGTITQNVTVTVSR
+1096 AGTITQNVTVIVSR

-1122 ELVYGQKLSDSTLA
+1122 DLVYGQKLSDSTLA
-1136 GGSTGY
+1136 GGSTEY

-1150 DVTMGEQEVENSIN
+1150 DVKMGEQEVANGIN

-1169 FTWSDASKKQYQIEN
+1169 FTWSDASKKQYQIEDT
-1184 SDEDAVYKKMVSV
+1184 DEDAVYKKMVSV
-1197 KVRKAKQT
+1197 KVQKAEQT
-1205 AVPDSVDLLA
+1205 AVPDSVTLLA

-1228 VRYSV
+1228 IRYSV
-1233 DGTTWKQAVSN
+1233 DGTTWKQAASN

-1267 TATAYAGKAVELLTV
+1267 TATAYAGKTVELLTV

-1290 TIDIAKITDK
+1290 TIDIAKIKDK

-1306 RTDDGKITVNYTEP
+1306 WTENGRTTVNYTEP
-1320 VLTLT
+1320 VLRLT
-1325 EDGRDYVITGKNKEL
+1325 EDGKDYVITGKNKDII
-1340 VIKAGGATRVTLDQ
+1340 IKTAGSTKITLDQ
-1354 AEVGAVAIIGN
+1354 AEVGAIEITEN
-1365 ADGKTEIAR
+1365 AGGKTEIVR
-1374 KGTVTIAGNVE
+1374 KGTVTITGNVE

-1391 ISGDGFLTVSGKISA
+1391 ISGDGSLTVSGKISA

-1417 SVDGGVLAGGTV
+1417 SVDGGISAGGTV

-1436 VAGTDETGTAIK
+1436 AAGTDETGTAIK

-1456 SKVTVGADQVTKDP
+1456 SKVTVGTNQDTKNP

-1502 NGDEIPDTI
+1502 NGNEIPDTI
-1511 LIEKITLNKTSVVLN
+1511 LIEKITLNKTGVVLN

-1565 VKGIS
+1565 VKGVS
-1570 AGTAIITVTAKDGS
+1570 AGTAVITVTAKDGS
-1584 GVTGFCTV
+1584 GVTGSCTV

-1623 EKPTTEAPKKTVKPA
+1623 EEPTTEAPKKTVKP
-1638 KVKIQAATKKI
+1638 
-1649 APGRKLTLKATVT
+1649 
-1662 PKKATNKKVKWTIR
+1662 N
-1676 KSDKKYASINS
+1676 
-1687 KGVLTVKKAAKGKTI
+1687 
-1702 KVTATAVGNS
+1702 
-1712 KVKATYTV
+1712 
-1720 KVMKK
+1720 
-1725 AVKKVTITSKKKAV
+1725 
-1739 KKVTI
+1739 
-1744 KKKQSITLKAKL
+1744 
-1756 TPTKGISKEVTWTSG
+1756 
-1771 NPKVAK
+1771 
-1777 VTAKGKVIGKKKGTV
+1777 
-1792 KITAKA
+1792 
-1798 KDGSGKKA
+1798 
-1806 TITIKVK
+1806 

>member
-1 MDEWGIAGTAFEKKE
+1 
-16 GEGMSRQRD
+16 MSRQRD

-50 KTEAAGETIVLSY
+50 KTEAAGETIALSY

-190 SGSGSDSSDFGTER
+190 SGS
-204 EYSSGVTAT
+204 
-213 VKNQGTPSNDWSGF
+213 
-227 EMAISNNTG
+227 
-236 ASICDWIVVLQ
+236 
-247 VPSGTASAFKCW
+247 
-259 NATFVADGDTIYMY
+259 
-273 PMQSG
+273 
-278 GNAVLAAGTMQND
+278 
-291 IPGGGFAAKY
+291 
-301 VDASSIQV
+301 
-309 KGVYYNKGTSS
+309 
-320 SVDYSQ
+320 
-326 GDTNDNTGGSGGSG
+326 

-516 ATDEVSVVIA
+516 ATDEVSVAIA

-560 EGASTFYASRSYGD
+560 EGASSFYASTSYGD
-574 DYAFAASALAAAT
+574 DYALAASALAVAT
-587 GDTSYNSIYNEYK
+587 GNTSYNSVYNTYK
-600 DNSDN
+600 DNSGN
-605 GVNQYWVL
+605 GVNQYWVI
-613 DWGNTGALACMLQKD
+613 DWANTGALACMLQKD

-726 INSNHYTLL
+726 INSDHYTLL
-735 GALVGGPGANG
+735 GALVGGPGADG

-830 TEIKLNQETCALTE
+830 TAIKLDSLIVELTE
-844 GETVTLRA
+844 GLDTTIRAMVT
-852 TVIPKTAEQKVTWK
+852 PKTAEQKVIWK
-866 SENEKIATVSDVG
+866 SENKKVATVSETG
-879 KVTALAAGT
+879 KVTAVGAGETTVTAT
-888 TTITAATMDGTKLT
+888 TTDGTNLT
-902 ASCKLTVK
+902 ASCRVTVK
-910 AAPKAVFSTDQTVLT
+910 AAPKAEFVTDRTALT

-934 TGSAAELVLE
+934 AGSTASLVLE
-944 NKGDADG
+944 NKGNDTG
-951 TAALQLEKGAGS
+951 SVTIQLEKS
-963 AFALSGDSERKLAPA
+963 TDSPFEISGDTSIKVAA
-978 GKTTVIVSLKNGK
+978 SDKTTVVVALKTGK
-991 DAGTYSDNLLIE
+991 DTGSYSDNLLVE
-1003 ADNGQSFQIPVS
+1003 ADNGQSYQIPVS

-1036 GQTLSESELS
+1036 GQTLSESKLS

-1056 WADAAEKPERGTY
+1056 WADAAAKPERGTY
-1069 QGQVVLTLCSDA
+1069 QGQVVLTLRSDA

-1136 GGSTGY
+1136 GGSTEY

-1150 DVTMGEQEVENSIN
+1150 DVTMGEQEVANGIN

-1169 FTWSDASKKQYQIEN
+1169 FTWSDTSKKQYQIED

-1197 KVRKAKQT
+1197 KVRKAEQT
-1205 AVPDSVDLLA
+1205 AVPDAVTLLA

-1233 DGTTWKQAVSN
+1233 DGTTWKQAASN

-1267 TATAYAGKAVELLTV
+1267 TATAYAGKTVELLTV

-1290 TIDIAKITDK
+1290 TIDIAKIADK

-1306 RTDDGKITVNYTEP
+1306 RTDDGRTTVSYTEP

-1340 VIKAGGATRVTLDQ
+1340 VIKADRAIKITLDQ

-1365 ADGKTEIAR
+1365 ADGKTEIVR

-1391 ISGDGFLTVSGKISA
+1391 ISGNGSLTVSGKISA
-1406 AGDITIKDGKV
+1406 AGDITIKGGKV
-1417 SVDGGVLAGGTV
+1417 SVDEGISAGGTV

-1436 VAGTDETGTAIK
+1436 AAGTDETGTAIK

-1456 SKVTVGADQVTKDP
+1456 SKVTVGADQVTKKP

-1537 VIPANATLKTFDWK
+1537 VIPANATRKTFDWK

-1565 VKGIS
+1565 VKGVS
-1570 AGTAIITVTAKDGS
+1570 AGTAVITVTAKDGS
-1584 GVTGFCTV
+1584 GVTGSCTV
-1592 TVKKKETVTPTP
+1592 TVKKETVTPTP

-1613 EKPTIEKPTT
+1613 EKPTTEKPTT
-1623 EKPTTEAPKKTVKPA
+1623 DEPTTEAPKKTVKPA

-1649 APGRKLTLKATVT
+1649 APGKKLTLKATVT

-1756 TPTKGISKEVTWTSG
+1756 TPTKGISKEVTWTSS

-1777 VTAKGKVIGKKKGTV
+1777 VTAKGKVTGKKKGTV

>member
-50 KTEAAGETIVLSY
+50 KTEAAGETIALSY

-978 GKTTVIVSLKNGK
+978 GKTTVIVSLKSGK

-1228 VRYSV
+1228 ARYSV

-1406 AGDITIKDGKV
+1406 AGDITIKGGKV

-1448 ADTVRIED
+1448 ADTVRIEE
-1456 SKVTVGADQVTKDP
+1456 SKVTVGANQDTKNP
-1470 PIKSDNIILVGDNT
+1470 PIKSDNIILAGDNT

-1565 VKGIS
+1565 VKGVS
-1570 AGTAIITVTAKDGS
+1570 AGTAVITVTAKDES
-1584 GVTGFCTV
+1584 GVTGSCTV
-1592 TVKKKETVTPTP
+1592 TIKKKETVTP

-1613 EKPTIEKPTT
+1613 EKPAIEKPTT
-1623 EKPTTEAPKKTVKPA
+1623 EKPTTEAPKKTVKPT

-1649 APGRKLTLKATVT
+1649 APGKKLTLKATVT

-1725 AVKKVTITSKKKAV
+1725 AVKKVTITSKKKTV
-1739 KKVTI
+1739 KKVMI

-1777 VTAKGKVIGKKKGTV
+1777 VTAKGKVTGKKKGTV